1 MGNKTLYYLR
11 FNNYFNRQ
19 LIMKYGTTWYRQVQI
34 GFTPNVQLF
43 NYGDGINTTQIV
55 NTVQWND
62 VDDKAPDY
70 CVVEDDTSLKYSR
83 WFVLEWKYIR
93 AGQYQATLKR
103 DVLAD
108 NYDTIMSSPMLISK
122 GYITPSDSAIF
133 NFEGQAYNK
142 IKTSETLLYDETG
155 CPWLVG
161 YIPRDAFKDQA
172 QEVSTSLV
180 SPFYNLS
187 YATLEAFYQD
197 YPYLKGMTNRTKL
210 KKLLS
215 NVYNIRGTLEVNGSV
230 RVANISF
237 DSEGIVDYNPQ
248 SFGENSLSNYPF
260 NRIQTPGIFVTA
272 VGRTFGTGKILT
284 TQAGTSKKVYNS
296 YLNVIDDLKAAV
308 KTAYSYDPAAL
319 ATLNDLNGKVVRIGA
334 NGSYK
339 YYTINVGSELVKEE
353 VIAAVNVYN
362 ILYQNLADGILNPK
376 NNNDNYVLAMT
387 YDDYSYTLSE
397 FNAQV
402 KVTIPK
408 ASDRNT
414 LKDAP
419 YDMFCI
425 PYGEIEIYRDGVI
438 NITKTN
444 KEAGIAVSTAIAS
457 TLGDAT
463 LYDLQLLPY
472 CPLRNMINSNGDF
485 DYNSEYKGIA
495 DIYITQGSTST
506 TVSKMFFCDTN
517 TFSFNIPLELAVSNY
532 KVENECNMYRLC
544 SPNYNGAFE
553 FNLAKN
559 GGLDYIEVDCT
570 YKPYNP
576 YIKLNPNFKRL
587 YGIDFND
594 ARGLICGG
602 DFSVDRLSSAW
613 ANYQLQNKNY
623 QNIFDREVQSI
634 ELQHTFSRVQDAFN
648 AVGGAITT
656 GFGLGGVAAM
666 GDAKNPIRLGVAGG
680 LTSLAGGVADAF
692 INDAIRNDQLSKT
705 KDLFNYNLQNI
716 QALPYSLAKSSSF
729 NINSKY
735 IPFLEFYTCT
745 EEEKQALL
753 DKIKWQGMTIMR
765 TGYIPDYLDTNSDE
779 TYIEASPIRLL
790 IKEDAHTAQ
799 EIARE
804 LGMGIYV
811 KN

>member
-19 LIMKYGTTWYRQVQI
+19 LIMKYGTTWYRQLQI

-62 VDDKAPDY
+62 ADDKAPDY
-70 CVVEDDTSLKYSR
+70 CVVEDDTSLEYSR

-93 AGQYQATLKR
+93 AGQYQATLRR

-122 GYITPSDSAIF
+122 GYVTPSDSAIF
-133 NFEGQAYNK
+133 NYEGQAYNK
-142 IKTSETLLYDETG
+142 IKTSETLLYDETK

-161 YIPRDAFKDQA
+161 YIPRDAFKEQS
-172 QEVSTSLV
+172 QEVTTSLI

-197 YPYLKGMTNRTKL
+197 YPYLKGSADRVPI
-210 KKLLS
+210 KKLIS
-215 NVYNIRGTLEVNGSV
+215 NIYNLRG
-230 RVANISF
+230 NIADVTAALNIAF
-237 DSEGIVDYNPQ
+237 VKLGPVDYNPQ
-248 SFGENSLSNYPF
+248 SFGENSLSKY
-260 NRIQTPGIFVTA
+260 IWDKTSIGYTA
-272 VGRTFGTGKILT
+272 YNHTFGTAYIT
-284 TQAGTSKKVYNS
+284 SEYGTHNKVYNS
-296 YLNVIDDLKAAV
+296 YINVMDDLENAV

-319 ATLNDLNGKVVRIGA
+319 NTLINLNGNVVRIGSA
-334 NGSYK
+334 GSYK
-339 YYTINVGSELVKEE
+339 YYTISVGSEKAQEE
-353 VIAAVNVYN
+353 VIAPVSVYN
-362 ILYQNLADGILNPK
+362 ILYQNLADGILSPK
-376 NNNDNYVLAMT
+376 NSNDNYVLAMT
-387 YDDYSYTLSE
+387 YDDYSYTLNE
-397 FNAQV
+397 ANVGV

-408 ASDRNT
+408 TADRNN

-425 PYGEIEIYRDGVI
+425 PYGEIPIYRDGVI
-438 NITKTN
+438 AIQKTN
-444 KEAGIAVSTAIAS
+444 KEAGLAAATAIAS

-472 CPLRNMINSNGDF
+472 CPLRNLINSNDEI
-485 DYNSEYKGIA
+485 DYSSESKGII
-495 DIYITQGSTST
+495 DIYITKGSVSES
-506 TVSKMFFCDTN
+506 VSKMFFCDSN
-517 TFSFNIPLELAVSNY
+517 TFSLNIPLSLKVDNY
-532 KVENECNMYRLC
+532 KVENECNSYRLC
-544 SPNYNGAFE
+544 SPNYNGVFE

-587 YGIDFND
+587 YGSDFND

-602 DFSVDRLSSAW
+602 DFSVDRISSAW
-613 ANYQLQNKNY
+613 ANYQLSNKNY

-634 ELQHTFSRVQDAFN
+634 ELQNKYAVVQDIGN
-648 AVGGAITT
+648 AVSGALST
-656 GFGLGGVAAM
+656 GL
-666 GDAKNPIRLGVAGG
+666 
-680 LTSLAGGVADAF
+680 LAGGATSNPLVGVGMGLSSAGAGVADII
-692 INDAIRNDQLSKT
+692 INDKLRKDQLDKT

-735 IPFLEFYTCT
+735 VPFLEFYTCT
-745 EEEKQALL
+745 EEEKQTLL

-765 TGYIPDYLDTNSDE
+765 TGYIPDYLNTNSDE

-799 EIARE
+799 EIAKE
-804 LGMGIYV
+804 LSMGVYI
-811 KN
+811 KTLN

>member
-70 CVVEDDTSLKYSR
+70 CVVEDDMTLEYSR
-83 WFVLEWKYIR
+83 WFVVEWKYIR

-108 NYDTIMSSPMLISK
+108 NYDAIMSSPMLISK
-122 GYITPSDSAIF
+122 GYVTPSDSAIF
-133 NFEGQAYNK
+133 NYEGQAYNK

-172 QEVSTSLV
+172 KEVTTSLV

-197 YPYLKGMTNRTKL
+197 YPYFKGMTNRTKL
-210 KKLLS
+210 KKLIS
-215 NVYNIRGTLEVNGSV
+215 NIYNLRG
-230 RVANISF
+230 NITDVTAVLNIAF
-237 DSEGIVDYNPQ
+237 VKLGPIDYNPQ
-248 SFGENSLSNYPF
+248 SFGENSLSNY
-260 NRIQTPGIFVTA
+260 IWDKTSIGYTA
-272 VGRTFGTGKILT
+272 YNHTFGTASINSEYGI
-284 TQAGTSKKVYNS
+284 SKKVYNS
-296 YLNVIDDLKAAV
+296 YINVIDDLENAV

-319 ATLNDLNGKVVRIGA
+319 NTLINLDDKVVRIGS

-339 YYTINVGSELVKEE
+339 YYTINVGSETVQEE
-353 VIAAVNVYN
+353 VIAPVSVYN
-362 ILYQNLADGILNPK
+362 ILYQNLANGILNPK
-376 NNNDNYVLAMT
+376 NSNNNYVLAMT
-387 YDDYSYTLSE
+387 YDDFSYTLNE
-397 FNAQV
+397 ANVGV
-402 KVTIPK
+402 KVTMPK
-408 ASDRNT
+408 TADRNN

-425 PYGEIEIYRDGVI
+425 PYGEIPIYRDGVI
-438 NITKTN
+438 DIQKTN
-444 KEAGIAVSTAIAS
+444 KEAGLAAATAIAS
-457 TLGDAT
+457 TLGDTT

-472 CPLRNMINSNGDF
+472 CPIRNLINSNDEI
-485 DYNSEYKGIA
+485 DYSSESKGII
-495 DIYITQGSTST
+495 DIYITQGSVSES
-506 TVSKMFFCDTN
+506 VSKMFFCDSN
-517 TFSFNIPLELAVSNY
+517 TFSLNIPLSLKVDNY
-532 KVENECNMYRLC
+532 KVENECNSYRLC
-544 SPNYNGAFE
+544 SPNYNGVFE

-587 YGIDFND
+587 YGSDFND

-602 DFSVDRLSSAW
+602 DFSVDRISSAW
-613 ANYQLQNKNY
+613 ANYQLSNKNY

-634 ELQHTFSRVQDAFN
+634 ELQNKYAVVQDIGN
-648 AVGGAITT
+648 IIGGGLGSGLMTGGISQLPGVGIAVG
-656 GFGLGGVAAM
+656 AAS
-666 GDAKNPIRLGVAGG
+666 AVAGG
-680 LTSLAGGVADAF
+680 VDAY
-692 INDAIRNDQLSKT
+692 INDKLRKDQLDKT

-735 IPFLEFYTCT
+735 VPFLEFYTCT
-745 EEEKQALL
+745 EEEKQTLL

-765 TGYIPDYLDTNSDE
+765 TGYIQDYLDTNSDE

-799 EIARE
+799 EIAKE
-804 LGMGIYV
+804 LSMGVYI
-811 KN
+811 KTLN

>member
-43 NYGDGINTTQIV
+43 NYGDGVYTTQIV

-62 VDDKAPDY
+62 VDNKAPDY
-70 CVVEDDTSLKYSR
+70 CVVEDDTTLEYSR
-83 WFVLEWKYIR
+83 WFVIEWKYIR

-122 GYITPSDSAIF
+122 GYVTPSDSAIF
-133 NFEGQAYNK
+133 NYEGQAYNK
-142 IKTSETLLYDETG
+142 IKTSETLLYDETK

-161 YIPRDAFKDQA
+161 YIPRDAFKDKA
-172 QEVSTSLV
+172 QEVSTSLI
-180 SPFYNLS
+180 SPFYNLN

-197 YPYLKGMTNRTKL
+197 FPYLKGSPNRVPV
-210 KKLLS
+210 KKLIS
-215 NVYNIRGTLEVNGSV
+215 NIYNIRGTLNQQVLT
-230 RVANISF
+230 AAYNIAFNKLGYVS
-237 DSEGIVDYNPQ
+237 YNPQ
-248 SFGENSLSNYPF
+248 SFGENSLSNYGWTK
-260 NRIQTPGIFVTA
+260 IDLGYTA
-272 VGRTFGTGKILT
+272 IEHTFGTATIYDSMNIG
-284 TQAGTSKKVYNS
+284 AKVYPS
-296 YLNVIDDLKAAV
+296 YINVMDNLEAAV

-319 ATLNDLNGKVVRIGA
+319 NTLINLNGMVVRIGS

-339 YYTINVGSELVKEE
+339 YYTINVGSETVQEE
-353 VIAAVNVYN
+353 VIAPVSVYN
-362 ILYQNLADGILNPK
+362 ILYSNLADGVLDPK
-376 NNNDNYVLAMT
+376 NSNNNYVLAMT
-387 YDDYSYTLSE
+387 YDDFSYTLNE
-397 FNAQV
+397 ANVGV

-408 ASDRNT
+408 TADRNN

-425 PYGEIEIYRDGVI
+425 PYGEIPIYRDGVI
-438 NITKTN
+438 AIQKTN
-444 KEAGIAVSTAIAS
+444 KEAGLAAATAIAS

-472 CPLRNMINSNGDF
+472 CPIRNLINSNDEI
-485 DYNSEYKGIA
+485 DYSSESKGII
-495 DIYITQGSTST
+495 DIYITQGSVSES
-506 TVSKMFFCDTN
+506 VSKMFFCDSN
-517 TFSFNIPLELAVSNY
+517 TFSLNIPLSLKVDNY
-532 KVENECNMYRLC
+532 KVENECNSYRLC
-544 SPNYNGAFE
+544 SPNYNGVFE

-587 YGIDFND
+587 YGSDFND

-602 DFSVDRLSSAW
+602 DFSVDRISSAW
-613 ANYQLQNKNY
+613 ANYQLSNKNY

-634 ELQHTFSRVQDAFN
+634 ELQNKYARVQDIGN
-648 AVGGAITT
+648 IIGG
-656 GFGLGGVAAM
+656 GLGSGLTV
-666 GDAKNPIRLGVAGG
+666 GG
-680 LTSLAGGVADAF
+680 LTNPIAGVGVGIASAVAGSVDTY
-692 INDAIRNDQLSKT
+692 INDKLRKDQLDKT

-735 IPFLEFYTCT
+735 VPFLEFYTCT
-745 EEEKQALL
+745 EEEKQTLL

-765 TGYIPDYLDTNSDE
+765 TGYIPDYLNTNSDE

-799 EIARE
+799 EIAKE
-804 LGMGIYV
+804 LSMGVYI
-811 KN
+811 KTLN

>member
-19 LIMKYGTTWYRQVQI
+19 LIMKYGTTWYRQLQI

-43 NYGDGINTTQIV
+43 NYGDGVNTTQIV

-70 CVVEDDTSLKYSR
+70 CVVEDDTSLEYSR
-83 WFVLEWKYIR
+83 WFVVEWKYIR
-93 AGQYQATLKR
+93 AGQYQATLRR

-108 NYDTIMSSPMLISK
+108 NYDAIMSSPMLISK
-122 GYITPSDSAIF
+122 GYVTPSDSAIF

-142 IKTSETLLYDETG
+142 IKTSETLLYDETK

-161 YIPRDAFKDQA
+161 YIPRDAFKDKA
-172 QEVSTSLV
+172 QEVTTSLI
-180 SPFYNLS
+180 SPFYNLG

-197 YPYLKGMTNRTKL
+197 FPYLKGSPNRVPV
-210 KKLLS
+210 KKLIS
-215 NVYNIRGTLEVNGSV
+215 NIYNIRGTLNQQVLT
-230 RVANISF
+230 AAYNIAFNKLGYVS
-237 DSEGIVDYNPQ
+237 YNPQ
-248 SFGENSLSNYPF
+248 SFGENSLSNYGWTK
-260 NRIQTPGIFVTA
+260 IDLGYTA
-272 VGRTFGTGKILT
+272 IEHTFGTATIYDSMDI
-284 TQAGTSKKVYNS
+284 ASKVYPS
-296 YLNVIDDLKAAV
+296 YVDVMDNLEAAV
-308 KTAYSYDPAAL
+308 KTAYSYNPAAL
-319 ATLNDLNGKVVRIGA
+319 NTLINLNGMVVRIGS

-339 YYTINVGSELVKEE
+339 YYTINVGSETVQEE
-353 VIAAVNVYN
+353 VIAPVSVYN
-362 ILYQNLADGILNPK
+362 ILYSNLADGVLDPK
-376 NNNDNYVLAMT
+376 NSNDNYVLAMT
-387 YDDYSYTLSE
+387 YDDFSYTLNE
-397 FNAQV
+397 ANVGV
-402 KVTIPK
+402 KVTMPK
-408 ASDRNT
+408 TADRNN

-425 PYGEIEIYRDGVI
+425 PYGEIPIYRDGVI
-438 NITKTN
+438 AIQKTN
-444 KEAGIAVSTAIAS
+444 KEAGLAAATAIAS

-472 CPLRNMINSNGDF
+472 CPIRNLINSNDEI
-485 DYNSEYKGIA
+485 DYSSESKGII
-495 DIYITQGSTST
+495 DIYITQGSVSES
-506 TVSKMFFCDTN
+506 VSKMFFCDSN
-517 TFSFNIPLELAVSNY
+517 TFSFNIPLSLKVDNY
-532 KVENECNMYRLC
+532 KVENECNSYRLC
-544 SPNYNGAFE
+544 SPNYNGVFE

-587 YGIDFND
+587 YGSDFND

-602 DFSVDRLSSAW
+602 DFSVDRISSAW
-613 ANYQLQNKNY
+613 ANYQLSNKNY

-634 ELQHTFSRVQDAFN
+634 ELQNKYARVQDIGN
-648 AVGGAITT
+648 IIGGSL
-656 GFGLGGVAAM
+656 GSGLTV
-666 GDAKNPIRLGVAGG
+666 GG
-680 LTSLAGGVADAF
+680 LTNPIAGVGVGIASAGAGGVDAY
-692 INDAIRNDQLSKT
+692 INDKLRKDQLDKT

-735 IPFLEFYTCT
+735 VPFLEFYTCT
-745 EEEKQALL
+745 EEEKQTLL

-765 TGYIPDYLDTNSDE
+765 TGYIPDYLNTNSDE

-799 EIARE
+799 EIAKE
-804 LGMGIYV
+804 LSMGVYI
-811 KN
+811 KTLN

>member
-19 LIMKYGTTWYRQVQI
+19 LIMKYGTTWYRQLQI

-70 CVVEDDTSLKYSR
+70 CVVEDDTTLEYSR
-83 WFVLEWKYIR
+83 WFVVEWKYIR

-108 NYDTIMSSPMLISK
+108 NYDAIMSSPMLISK
-122 GYITPSDSAIF
+122 GYVTPSDSAIF
-133 NFEGQAYNK
+133 NYEGQSYNK

-161 YIPRDAFKDQA
+161 YIPRDAFKEKA
-172 QEVSTSLV
+172 QEVTTSLI

-197 YPYLKGMTNRTKL
+197 YPYFKGMTNRTAI
-210 KKLLS
+210 KKNP
-215 NVYNIRGTLEVNGSV
+215 NVIYNIRGSLNVPISQEVV
-230 RVANISF
+230 NIAF
-237 DSEGIVDYNPQ
+237 NKLGLIKYNPQ
-248 SFGENSLSNYPF
+248 SFGEKSLSNYPF
-260 NRIQTPGIFVTA
+260 DNTGYGWLYVA
-272 VGRTFGTGKILT
+272 KNHTFGTGKIVNTENRIAVLT
-284 TQAGTSKKVYNS
+284 YNS
-296 YLNVIDDLKAAV
+296 YINVMDDLEEAV

-319 ATLNDLNGKVVRIGA
+319 NTLINLNGKVVRIGSS
-334 NGSYK
+334 GSYK
-339 YYTINVGSELVKEE
+339 YYTINVGSETVQEE
-353 VIAAVNVYN
+353 VIAPASVYN
-362 ILYQNLADGILNPK
+362 ILYQNLANGILDPK
-376 NNNDNYVLAMT
+376 NSNNNYVLAMT
-387 YDDYSYTLSE
+387 YDDFSYTLNE
-397 FNAQV
+397 ANVGV
-402 KVTIPK
+402 KVTMPK
-408 ASDRNT
+408 TADRNN

-425 PYGEIEIYRDGVI
+425 PYGEIPIYRDGVI
-438 NITKTN
+438 AIQKTN
-444 KEAGIAVSTAIAS
+444 KEAGLAAATAIAS

-472 CPLRNMINSNGDF
+472 CPIRNLINSNDEI
-485 DYNSEYKGIA
+485 DYSSEAKGII
-495 DIYITQGSTST
+495 DIYITQGSVSES
-506 TVSKMFFCDTN
+506 VSKMFFCDSN
-517 TFSFNIPLELAVSNY
+517 TFSLNIPLSLKVDNY
-532 KVENECNMYRLC
+532 KVENECNSYRLC
-544 SPNYNGAFE
+544 SPNYNGVFE

-587 YGIDFND
+587 YGSDFND

-602 DFSVDRLSSAW
+602 NFSVDRISSAW
-613 ANYQLQNKNY
+613 ANYQLSNKNY

-634 ELQHTFSRVQDAFN
+634 ELQNKYARVQDIGN
-648 AVGGAITT
+648 IIGGA
-656 GFGLGGVAAM
+656 GGSGLTV
-666 GDAKNPIRLGVAGG
+666 GG
-680 LTSLAGGVADAF
+680 LTNPIAGVGVGIASAGVGGVDAY
-692 INDAIRNDQLSKT
+692 INDKLRKDQLDKT

-735 IPFLEFYTCT
+735 VPFLEFYTCT
-745 EEEKQALL
+745 EEEKQTLL

-765 TGYIPDYLDTNSDE
+765 TGYIPDYLNTNSDE

-799 EIARE
+799 EIAKE
-804 LGMGIYV
+804 LSMGVYI
-811 KN
+811 KTLN

>member
-1 MGNKTLYYLR
+1 MGNKTLYYIR

-19 LIMKYGTTWYRQVQI
+19 LIMKYGTTWYRQLQI

-43 NYGDGINTTQIV
+43 NYGDGVYTTQIV

-62 VDDKAPDY
+62 VDDNAPDY
-70 CVVEDDTSLKYSR
+70 CVVEDDTTLEYSR
-83 WFVLEWKYIR
+83 WFVIEWKYIR

-122 GYITPSDSAIF
+122 GYVTPSDSAIF
-133 NFEGQAYNK
+133 NFEGQSYNK

-161 YIPRDAFKDQA
+161 YIPRDAFKEKS
-172 QEVSTSLV
+172 QEVTTSLI
-180 SPFYNLS
+180 SPFYNLN

-197 YPYLKGMTNRTKL
+197 FPYLKGSPNRVPV
-210 KKLLS
+210 KKLIS
-215 NVYNIRGTLEVNGSV
+215 NIYNIRGTLNQQVLTT
-230 RVANISF
+230 AYNIAFNKLGYVS
-237 DSEGIVDYNPQ
+237 YNPQ
-248 SFGENSLSNYPF
+248 SFGENSLSNYGWTK
-260 NRIQTPGIFVTA
+260 IDLGYTA
-272 VGRTFGTGKILT
+272 IEHTFGTATIYDSMNIG
-284 TQAGTSKKVYNS
+284 AKVYPS
-296 YLNVIDDLKAAV
+296 YINVMDNLEAAV
-308 KTAYSYDPAAL
+308 KTAYSYNPAAL
-319 ATLNDLNGKVVRIGA
+319 NTLINLNGMVVRIGS

-339 YYTINVGSELVKEE
+339 YYTINVGSETVQEE
-353 VIAAVNVYN
+353 VIAPVSVYN
-362 ILYQNLADGILNPK
+362 ILYSNLADGVLDPK
-376 NNNDNYVLAMT
+376 NSNNNYVLAMT
-387 YDDYSYTLSE
+387 YDDFSYTLNE
-397 FNAQV
+397 ANVGV
-402 KVTIPK
+402 KVTMPK
-408 ASDRNT
+408 TADRNN

-425 PYGEIEIYRDGVI
+425 PYGEIPIYRDGVI
-438 NITKTN
+438 AIHKTN
-444 KEAGIAVSTAIAS
+444 KEAGLAAATAIAS

-472 CPLRNMINSNGDF
+472 CPIRNLINSNDEI
-485 DYNSEYKGIA
+485 DYSSESKGII
-495 DIYITQGSTST
+495 DIYITQGSVSES
-506 TVSKMFFCDTN
+506 VSKMFFCDSN
-517 TFSFNIPLELAVSNY
+517 TFSLNIPLSLKVDNY
-532 KVENECNMYRLC
+532 KVENECNSYRLC
-544 SPNYNGAFE
+544 SPNYNGVFE

-587 YGIDFND
+587 YGSDFND

-602 DFSVDRLSSAW
+602 DFSVDRISSAW
-613 ANYQLQNKNY
+613 ANYQLSNKNY

-634 ELQHTFSRVQDAFN
+634 ELQNKYARVQDIGN
-648 AVGGAITT
+648 IIGG
-656 GFGLGGVAAM
+656 GLGSGLTV
-666 GDAKNPIRLGVAGG
+666 GG
-680 LTSLAGGVADAF
+680 LTNPIAGVGVGIASAVAGSVDTY
-692 INDAIRNDQLSKT
+692 INDKLRKDQLDKT

-735 IPFLEFYTCT
+735 VPFLEFYTCT
-745 EEEKQALL
+745 EEEKQTLL

-765 TGYIPDYLDTNSDE
+765 TGYIPDYLNTNSDE

-799 EIARE
+799 EIAKE
-804 LGMGIYV
+804 LSMGVYI
-811 KN
+811 KTLN

>member
-19 LIMKYGTTWYRQVQI
+19 LIMKYGTTWYRQLQI

-43 NYGDGINTTQIV
+43 NYGDGVYTTQIV

-70 CVVEDDTSLKYSR
+70 CVVEDDTTLEYSR
-83 WFVLEWKYIR
+83 WFVIDWKYIR
-93 AGQYQATLKR
+93 AGQYQATLRR

-108 NYDTIMSSPMLISK
+108 NYDAIMSSPMLISK
-122 GYITPSDSAIF
+122 GYVTPSDSAIF
-133 NFEGQAYNK
+133 NYEGQAYNK

-172 QEVSTSLV
+172 KEVTTSLI
-180 SPFYNLS
+180 SPFYNLN

-197 YPYLKGMTNRTKL
+197 FPYLKGSPNRVPV
-210 KKLLS
+210 KKLIS
-215 NVYNIRGTLEVNGSV
+215 NIYNIRGTLNQQVLT
-230 RVANISF
+230 AAYNIAFNKLGYVS
-237 DSEGIVDYNPQ
+237 YNPQ
-248 SFGENSLSNYPF
+248 SFGENSLSNYGWTK
-260 NRIQTPGIFVTA
+260 IDLGYTA
-272 VGRTFGTGKILT
+272 IEHTFGTATIYDSMNIG
-284 TQAGTSKKVYNS
+284 AKVYPS
-296 YLNVIDDLKAAV
+296 YVDVMDNLEAAV
-308 KTAYSYDPAAL
+308 KTAYSYNPAAL
-319 ATLNDLNGKVVRIGA
+319 NTLINLNGMVVRIGS

-339 YYTINVGSELVKEE
+339 YYTINVGSETVQEE
-353 VIAAVNVYN
+353 VIAPVSVYN
-362 ILYQNLADGILNPK
+362 ILYSNLADGVLEPK
-376 NNNDNYVLAMT
+376 NSNNNYVLAMT
-387 YDDYSYTLSE
+387 YDDFSYTLNE
-397 FNAQV
+397 ANVGV
-402 KVTIPK
+402 KVTMPK
-408 ASDRNT
+408 TADRNN

-425 PYGEIEIYRDGVI
+425 PYGEIPIYRDGVI
-438 NITKTN
+438 AIHKTN
-444 KEAGIAVSTAIAS
+444 KEAGLAAATAIAS

-472 CPLRNMINSNGDF
+472 CPIRNLINSNDEI
-485 DYNSEYKGIA
+485 DYSSESKGII
-495 DIYITQGSTST
+495 DIYITQGSVSES
-506 TVSKMFFCDTN
+506 VSKMFFCDSN
-517 TFSFNIPLELAVSNY
+517 TFSLNIPLSLKVDNY
-532 KVENECNMYRLC
+532 KVENECNSYRLC
-544 SPNYNGAFE
+544 SPNYNGVFE

-587 YGIDFND
+587 YGSDFND

-602 DFSVDRLSSAW
+602 DFSVDRISSAW
-613 ANYQLQNKNY
+613 ANYQLSNKNY
-623 QNIFDREVQSI
+623 QNTFDREVQSI
-634 ELQHTFSRVQDAFN
+634 ELQNKYARVQDIGN
-648 AVGGAITT
+648 IIGG
-656 GFGLGGVAAM
+656 GLGTGLMTGGLSGNV
-666 GDAKNPIRLGVAGG
+666 VAGTVMG
-680 LTSLAGGVADAF
+680 LASVGAGIADTV
-692 INDAIRNDQLSKT
+692 INDKLRKDQLDKT

-735 IPFLEFYTCT
+735 VPFLEFYTCT
-745 EEEKQALL
+745 EEEKQTLL

-765 TGYIPDYLDTNSDE
+765 TGYIPDYLNTNSDE

-799 EIARE
+799 EIAKE
-804 LGMGIYV
+804 LSMGVYI
-811 KN
+811 KTLN

>member
-19 LIMKYGTTWYRQVQI
+19 LIMKYGTTWYRQLQI

-70 CVVEDDTSLKYSR
+70 CIVEDDTSLEYSR
-83 WFVLEWKYIR
+83 WFVIDWKYIR
-93 AGQYQATLKR
+93 AGQYQATLRR

-108 NYDTIMSSPMLISK
+108 NYDAIMSSPMLISK
-122 GYITPSDSAIF
+122 GYVTPSDSAIF
-133 NFEGQAYNK
+133 NYEGQAYNK

-172 QEVSTSLV
+172 KEVTTSLI

-197 YPYLKGMTNRTKL
+197 FPYLKGSQNRVPVKMLISTI
-210 KKLLS
+210 
-215 NVYNIRGTLEVNGSV
+215 YNIRGTLNQQVIT
-230 RVANISF
+230 AAYNIAFNKLGYVS
-237 DSEGIVDYNPQ
+237 YNPQ
-248 SFGENSLSNYPF
+248 SFGENSLSNYGWTK
-260 NRIQTPGIFVTA
+260 IDLGYTA
-272 VGRTFGTGKILT
+272 IEHTFGTATIYDSMDI
-284 TQAGTSKKVYNS
+284 ASKVYPS
-296 YLNVIDDLKAAV
+296 YVGVMNNLEAAV
-308 KTAYSYDPAAL
+308 KTAYSYNPAAL
-319 ATLNDLNGKVVRIGA
+319 NTLINLDGKVVRIGSA
-334 NGSYK
+334 GSYK
-339 YYTINVGSELVKEE
+339 YYTINVGSETVQEE
-353 VIAAVNVYN
+353 VIAPVSVYN
-362 ILYQNLADGILNPK
+362 ILYQNLANGILDPK
-376 NNNDNYVLAMT
+376 NSNDNYVLAMT
-387 YDDYSYTLSE
+387 YDDFSYTLNE
-397 FNAQV
+397 ANVGV
-402 KVTIPK
+402 KVTMPK
-408 ASDRNT
+408 TADRNN

-425 PYGEIEIYRDGVI
+425 PYGEIPIYRDGVI
-438 NITKTN
+438 AIQKTN
-444 KEAGIAVSTAIAS
+444 KEAGLAAATAIAS

-472 CPLRNMINSNGDF
+472 CPIRNLINSNDEI
-485 DYNSEYKGIA
+485 DYSSESKGII
-495 DIYITQGSTST
+495 DIYITQGSVSES
-506 TVSKMFFCDTN
+506 VSKMFFCDSN
-517 TFSFNIPLELAVSNY
+517 TFSLNIPLSLKVDNY
-532 KVENECNMYRLC
+532 KVENECNSYRLC
-544 SPNYNGAFE
+544 SPNYNGVFE

-587 YGIDFND
+587 YGSDFND

-602 DFSVDRLSSAW
+602 DFSVDRISSAW
-613 ANYQLQNKNY
+613 ANYQLSNKNY

-634 ELQHTFSRVQDAFN
+634 ELQNKYARVQDIGNIIGGGLGTGLMTGGLSGN
-648 AVGGAITT
+648 AVAGTVMGLASVGAGI
-656 GFGLGGVAAM
+656 
-666 GDAKNPIRLGVAGG
+666 
-680 LTSLAGGVADAF
+680 ADTV
-692 INDAIRNDQLSKT
+692 INDKLRKDQLDKT

-735 IPFLEFYTCT
+735 VPFLEFYTCT
-745 EEEKQALL
+745 EEEKQTLL

-765 TGYIPDYLDTNSDE
+765 TGYIPDYLNTNSDE

-799 EIARE
+799 EIAKE
-804 LGMGIYV
+804 LSMGVYI
-811 KN
+811 KTLN

>member
-1 MGNKTLYYLR
+1 MAKTLYFLR
-11 FNNYFNRQ
+11 FNNYYNRQ
-19 LIMKYGTTWYRQVQI
+19 LIPKYGTSWYRQLQI
-34 GFTPNVQLF
+34 GFTVGVQLF

-55 NTVQWND
+55 NTVDWND
-62 VDDKAPDY
+62 ADTSAPDY
-70 CVVEDDTSLKYSR
+70 CVVEDDLTLEYSR
-83 WFVLEWKYIR
+83 WYVIDWKYTR
-93 AGQYQATLKR
+93 LGQYQVTLKR

-108 NYDTIMSSPMLISK
+108 NYDAIMQSPMLIQK
-122 GYITPSDSAIF
+122 GYISASDSAIF
-133 NFEGQAYNK
+133 NYEGQDYNK
-142 IKTSETLLYDETG
+142 IKTSENLLYDETKV
-155 CPWLVG
+155 PWIIG
-161 YIPRDAFKDQA
+161 YIPRDAVKDTA
-172 QEVSTSLV
+172 QEVTTSLV

-210 KKLLS
+210 KKLIS
-215 NVYNIRGTLEVNGSV
+215 NIFNIRGTLEVNGSV

-248 SFGENSLSNYPF
+248 SFGEYSLSNYPF

-284 TQAGTSKKVYNS
+284 TQAGTSNKAYNS
-296 YLNVIDDLKAAV
+296 YLNVMNDLDAAV
-308 KTAYSYDPAAL
+308 KTSYGYDPAAL
-319 ATLNDLNGKVVRIGA
+319 NTLINLDGKIVRIGSA
-334 NGSYK
+334 GSYK
-339 YYTINVGSELVKEE
+339 YYTINVGSETVQEE
-353 VIAAVNVYN
+353 VIAPASVYN
-362 ILYQNLADGILNPK
+362 ILYSNLANGILDPK
-376 NNNDNYVLAMT
+376 NSNNNYVLAMT
-387 YDDYSYTLSE
+387 YDDFSYTLNE
-397 FNAQV
+397 ANVGV
-402 KVTIPK
+402 KVTMPK
-408 ASDRNT
+408 TADRNN

-425 PYGEIEIYRDGVI
+425 PYGEIPIYRDGVI
-438 NITKTN
+438 TIQKTN
-444 KEAGIAVSTAIAS
+444 KEAGLAAATAIAS

-472 CPLRNMINSNGDF
+472 CPIRNLINSNDEI
-485 DYNSEYKGIA
+485 DYSSESKGII
-495 DIYITQGSTST
+495 DIYITQGNASES
-506 TVSKMFFCDTN
+506 VSKMFFCDSN
-517 TFSFNIPLELAVSNY
+517 TFSLNIPLSLKVDNY
-532 KVENECNMYRLC
+532 KVENECNSYRLC
-544 SPNYNGAFE
+544 SPNYNGVFE

-587 YGIDFND
+587 YGSDFND

-602 DFSVDRLSSAW
+602 DFSVDRISSAW
-613 ANYQLQNKNY
+613 ANYQLSNKNY

-634 ELQHTFSRVQDAFN
+634 ELQNKYARVQDIGN
-648 AVGGAITT
+648 AVSGALST
-656 GFGLGGVAAM
+656 GL
-666 GDAKNPIRLGVAGG
+666 
-680 LTSLAGGVADAF
+680 LAGGATSNPLVGVGMGLSSAGAGVADIF
-692 INDAIRNDQLSKT
+692 INDKLRKDQLDKT

-735 IPFLEFYTCT
+735 VPFLEFYTCT
-745 EEEKQALL
+745 EEEKQTLL

-765 TGYIPDYLDTNSDE
+765 TGYIPDYLNTNSDE

-799 EIARE
+799 EIAKE
-804 LGMGIYV
+804 LSMGVYI
-811 KN
+811 KTLN

>member
-19 LIMKYGTTWYRQVQI
+19 LIMKYGTTWYRQLQI

-43 NYGDGINTTQIV
+43 NYGDGVNTTQIV

-70 CVVEDDTSLKYSR
+70 CVVEDDTTLEYSR
-83 WFVLEWKYIR
+83 WFVIDWKYIR
-93 AGQYQATLKR
+93 AGQYQATLRR

-122 GYITPSDSAIF
+122 GYVTPSDSAIF

-161 YIPRDAFKDQA
+161 YIPRDAFKEKA
-172 QEVSTSLV
+172 QEVTTSLI

-197 YPYLKGMTNRTKL
+197 FPYLKGSPNRVPV
-210 KKLLS
+210 KKLIS
-215 NVYNIRGTLEVNGSV
+215 NIYNIRGTLNQQVLT
-230 RVANISF
+230 AAYNIAFNKLGYVS
-237 DSEGIVDYNPQ
+237 YNPQ
-248 SFGENSLSNYPF
+248 SFGENSLSNYGWTK
-260 NRIQTPGIFVTA
+260 IDLGYTA
-272 VGRTFGTGKILT
+272 IEHTFGTATIYDSMNIG
-284 TQAGTSKKVYNS
+284 AKVYPS
-296 YLNVIDDLKAAV
+296 YINVMDNLEAAV
-308 KTAYSYDPAAL
+308 KTAYSYNPAAL
-319 ATLNDLNGKVVRIGA
+319 NTLINLNGMVVRIGS

-339 YYTINVGSELVKEE
+339 YYTINVGSETVQEE
-353 VIAAVNVYN
+353 VIAPVSVYN
-362 ILYQNLADGILNPK
+362 ILYSNLADGVLDPK
-376 NNNDNYVLAMT
+376 NSNDNYVLAMT
-387 YDDYSYTLSE
+387 YDDFSYTLNE
-397 FNAQV
+397 ANVGV
-402 KVTIPK
+402 KVTMPK
-408 ASDRNT
+408 TADRNN

-425 PYGEIEIYRDGVI
+425 PYGEIPIYRDGVI
-438 NITKTN
+438 AIQKTN
-444 KEAGIAVSTAIAS
+444 KEAGLAAATAIAS

-472 CPLRNMINSNGDF
+472 CPIRNLINSNDEI
-485 DYNSEYKGIA
+485 DYSSESKGII
-495 DIYITQGSTST
+495 DIYITQGSVSES
-506 TVSKMFFCDTN
+506 VSKMFFCDSN
-517 TFSFNIPLELAVSNY
+517 TFSLNIPLSLKVDNY
-532 KVENECNMYRLC
+532 KVENECNSYRLC
-544 SPNYNGAFE
+544 SPNYNGVFE

-587 YGIDFND
+587 YGSDFND

-602 DFSVDRLSSAW
+602 DFSVDRISSAW
-613 ANYQLQNKNY
+613 ANYQLSNKNY

-634 ELQHTFSRVQDAFN
+634 ELQNKYARVQDIGN
-648 AVGGAITT
+648 IIGGSL
-656 GFGLGGVAAM
+656 GSGLTV
-666 GDAKNPIRLGVAGG
+666 GG
-680 LTSLAGGVADAF
+680 LTNPIAGVGVGLASASAGGVDAY
-692 INDAIRNDQLSKT
+692 INDKLRKDQLDKT

-735 IPFLEFYTCT
+735 VPFLEFYTCT

-765 TGYIPDYLDTNSDE
+765 TGYIPDYLNTNSDE

-799 EIARE
+799 EIAKE
-804 LGMGIYV
+804 LSMGVYI
-811 KN
+811 KTLN

>member
-19 LIMKYGTTWYRQVQI
+19 LIMKYGTTWYRQLQI

-43 NYGDGINTTQIV
+43 NYGDGVYTTQIV

-62 VDDKAPDY
+62 VDDNAPDY
-70 CVVEDDTSLKYSR
+70 CVVEDDTTLEYSR
-83 WFVLEWKYIR
+83 WFVIEWKYIR

-122 GYITPSDSAIF
+122 GYVTPSDSAIF
-133 NFEGQAYNK
+133 NFEGQSYNK

-161 YIPRDAFKDQA
+161 YIPRDAFKEKA
-172 QEVSTSLV
+172 QEVTTSLI

-197 YPYLKGMTNRTKL
+197 YPYFKGMTNRTAI
-210 KKLLS
+210 KKNT
-215 NVYNIRGTLEVNGSV
+215 NVIYNIRGSLNVPISQLVVNIAFNKLGL
-230 RVANISF
+230 IK
-237 DSEGIVDYNPQ
+237 YNPQ

-260 NRIQTPGIFVTA
+260 DNTGYGWLYVA
-272 VGRTFGTGKILT
+272 SNHTFGTGKIVNTENRIAVLT
-284 TQAGTSKKVYNS
+284 YNS
-296 YLNVIDDLKAAV
+296 YINVMDDLENAV

-319 ATLNDLNGKVVRIGA
+319 NTLINLDGKVVRIGSA
-334 NGSYK
+334 GSYK
-339 YYTINVGSELVKEE
+339 YYTINVGSEKVQEE
-353 VIAAVNVYN
+353 VIAPASVYN
-362 ILYQNLADGILNPK
+362 ILYQNLADGILIPK
-376 NNNDNYVLAMT
+376 NSNNNYVLAMT
-387 YDDYSYTLSE
+387 YDDFSYTLNE
-397 FNAQV
+397 ANVGV
-402 KVTIPK
+402 KVTMPK
-408 ASDRNT
+408 TADRNN

-425 PYGEIEIYRDGVI
+425 PYGEIPIYRDGVI
-438 NITKTN
+438 AIQKTN
-444 KEAGIAVSTAIAS
+444 KEAGLAAATAIAS

-472 CPLRNMINSNGDF
+472 CPIRNLINSNDEI
-485 DYNSEYKGIA
+485 DYSSESKGII
-495 DIYITQGSTST
+495 DIYITQGSVSES
-506 TVSKMFFCDTN
+506 VSKMFFCDSN
-517 TFSFNIPLELAVSNY
+517 TFSLNIPLSLKVDNY
-532 KVENECNMYRLC
+532 KVENECNSYRLC
-544 SPNYNGAFE
+544 SPNYNGVFE

-587 YGIDFND
+587 YGSDFND

-602 DFSVDRLSSAW
+602 DFSVDRISSAW
-613 ANYQLQNKNY
+613 ANYQLSNKNY
-623 QNIFDREVQSI
+623 QNIFDREVQSV
-634 ELQHTFSRVQDAFN
+634 ELQNKYAVVQDIGN
-648 AVGGAITT
+648 IIGGSLGSGLMTGGISKMPGVGIAVGALSA
-656 GFGLGGVAAM
+656 GF
-666 GDAKNPIRLGVAGG
+666 
-680 LTSLAGGVADAF
+680 GVADTV
-692 INDAIRNDQLSKT
+692 INDKLRKDQLDKT

-735 IPFLEFYTCT
+735 VPFLEFYTCT
-745 EEEKQALL
+745 EEEKQTLL

-765 TGYIPDYLDTNSDE
+765 TGYIPDYLNTNSDE

-799 EIARE
+799 EIAKE
-804 LGMGIYV
+804 LSMGVYI
-811 KN
+811 KTLN

>member
-19 LIMKYGTTWYRQVQI
+19 LIMKYGTTWYRQLQI

-43 NYGDGINTTQIV
+43 NYGDGVNTTQIV

-70 CVVEDDTSLKYSR
+70 CVVEDDTTLEYSR
-83 WFVLEWKYIR
+83 WFVIDWKYIR
-93 AGQYQATLKR
+93 AGQYQATLRR

-108 NYDTIMSSPMLISK
+108 NYDAIMSSPMLISK
-122 GYITPSDSAIF
+122 GYVTPSDSAIF
-133 NFEGQAYNK
+133 NYEGQAYNK

-161 YIPRDAFKDQA
+161 YIPRDAFKEKA
-172 QEVSTSLV
+172 QEVTTSLI

-197 YPYLKGMTNRTKL
+197 FPYLKGSQNRVPI
-210 KKLLS
+210 KKLIS
-215 NVYNIRGTLEVNGSV
+215 NIYNIRGTLNQQVLT
-230 RVANISF
+230 AAYNIAFNKLGYVS
-237 DSEGIVDYNPQ
+237 YNPQ
-248 SFGENSLSNYPF
+248 SFGENSLSNYGWTK
-260 NRIQTPGIFVTA
+260 IDLGYTA
-272 VGRTFGTGKILT
+272 IEHTFGTATIYDSMNIG
-284 TQAGTSKKVYNS
+284 AKVYPS
-296 YLNVIDDLKAAV
+296 YINVMDNLEAAV
-308 KTAYSYDPAAL
+308 KTAYSYNPAAL
-319 ATLNDLNGKVVRIGA
+319 NTLINLNGMVVRIGS

-339 YYTINVGSELVKEE
+339 YYTINVGSETVQEE
-353 VIAAVNVYN
+353 VIAPVSVYN
-362 ILYQNLADGILNPK
+362 ILYSNLADGVLDPK
-376 NNNDNYVLAMT
+376 NSNDNYVLAMT
-387 YDDYSYTLSE
+387 YDDFSYTLNE
-397 FNAQV
+397 ANVGV
-402 KVTIPK
+402 KVTMPK
-408 ASDRNT
+408 TADRNN

-425 PYGEIEIYRDGVI
+425 PYGEIPIYRDGVI
-438 NITKTN
+438 AIQKTN
-444 KEAGIAVSTAIAS
+444 KEAGLAAATAIAS

-472 CPLRNMINSNGDF
+472 CPIRNLINSNDEI
-485 DYNSEYKGIA
+485 DYSSESKGII
-495 DIYITQGSTST
+495 DIYITQGSVSES
-506 TVSKMFFCDTN
+506 VSKMFFCDSN
-517 TFSFNIPLELAVSNY
+517 TFSLNIPLSLKVDNY
-532 KVENECNMYRLC
+532 KVENECNSYRLC
-544 SPNYNGAFE
+544 SPNYNGVFE

-587 YGIDFND
+587 YGSDFND

-602 DFSVDRLSSAW
+602 DFSVDRISSAW
-613 ANYQLQNKNY
+613 ANYQLSNKNY

-634 ELQHTFSRVQDAFN
+634 ELQNKYARVQDIGN
-648 AVGGAITT
+648 ITGGSLGSGLMTGGISQLPGVGIAVGAASAI
-656 GFGLGGVAAM
+656 
-666 GDAKNPIRLGVAGG
+666 
-680 LTSLAGGVADAF
+680 AGGVDAY
-692 INDAIRNDQLSKT
+692 INDKLRKDQLDKT

-735 IPFLEFYTCT
+735 VPFLEFYTCT
-745 EEEKQALL
+745 EEEKQTLL

-765 TGYIPDYLDTNSDE
+765 TGYIPDYLNTNSDE

-799 EIARE
+799 EIAKE
-804 LGMGIYV
+804 LSMGVYI
-811 KN
+811 KTLN

>member
-19 LIMKYGTTWYRQVQI
+19 LIMKHGTTWYRQLQI

-43 NYGDGINTTQIV
+43 NYGDGVNTTQIV

-70 CVVEDDTSLKYSR
+70 CVVEDDTSLDYSR
-83 WFVLEWKYIR
+83 WFVIDWKYIR
-93 AGQYQATLKR
+93 AGQYQATLRR

-108 NYDTIMSSPMLISK
+108 NYDAIMSSPMLISK
-122 GYITPSDSAIF
+122 GYVTPSDSAIF
-133 NFEGQAYNK
+133 NFEGQSYNK
-142 IKTSETLLYDETG
+142 IKTSETLLYDETK

-161 YIPRDAFKDQA
+161 YIPRDAFKEKA
-172 QEVSTSLV
+172 QEVSTSLI
-180 SPFYNLS
+180 SPFYNLN

-197 YPYLKGMTNRTKL
+197 FPYLKGSPNRVPV
-210 KKLLS
+210 KKLIS
-215 NVYNIRGTLEVNGSV
+215 NIYNIRGTLNQQVLT
-230 RVANISF
+230 AAYNIAFNKLGYVS
-237 DSEGIVDYNPQ
+237 YNPQ
-248 SFGENSLSNYPF
+248 SFGENSLSNYGWTK
-260 NRIQTPGIFVTA
+260 IDLGYTA
-272 VGRTFGTGKILT
+272 IEHTFGTATIYDSMNIG
-284 TQAGTSKKVYNS
+284 AKVYPS
-296 YLNVIDDLKAAV
+296 YINVMDNLEAAV
-308 KTAYSYDPAAL
+308 KTAYSYNPAAL
-319 ATLNDLNGKVVRIGA
+319 NTLINLNGMVVRIGS

-339 YYTINVGSELVKEE
+339 YYTINVGSETVQEE
-353 VIAAVNVYN
+353 VIAPVSVYN
-362 ILYQNLADGILNPK
+362 ILYSNLADGVLDPK
-376 NNNDNYVLAMT
+376 NSNDNYVLAMT
-387 YDDYSYTLSE
+387 YDDFSYTLNE
-397 FNAQV
+397 ANVGV
-402 KVTIPK
+402 KVTMPK
-408 ASDRNT
+408 TADRNN

-425 PYGEIEIYRDGVI
+425 PYGEIPIYRDGVI
-438 NITKTN
+438 AIQKTN
-444 KEAGIAVSTAIAS
+444 KEAGLAAATAIAS

-472 CPLRNMINSNGDF
+472 CPIRNLINSNDEI
-485 DYNSEYKGIA
+485 DYSSESKGII
-495 DIYITQGSTST
+495 DIYITQGSVSES
-506 TVSKMFFCDTN
+506 VSKMFFCDSN
-517 TFSFNIPLELAVSNY
+517 TFSLNIPLSLKVDNY
-532 KVENECNMYRLC
+532 KVENECNSYRLC
-544 SPNYNGAFE
+544 SPNYNGVFE

-587 YGIDFND
+587 YGSDFND

-602 DFSVDRLSSAW
+602 DVSVDRISSAW
-613 ANYQLQNKNY
+613 ANYQLSNKNY

-634 ELQHTFSRVQDAFN
+634 ELQNKYARVQDIGNIIGGGLGTGLMTGGLSGN
-648 AVGGAITT
+648 AVAGTVMGLASVGAGI
-656 GFGLGGVAAM
+656 
-666 GDAKNPIRLGVAGG
+666 
-680 LTSLAGGVADAF
+680 ADTV
-692 INDAIRNDQLSKT
+692 INDKLRKDQLDKT

-735 IPFLEFYTCT
+735 VPFLEFYTCT
-745 EEEKQALL
+745 EEEKQTLL

-765 TGYIPDYLDTNSDE
+765 TGYIPDYLNTNSDE

-799 EIARE
+799 EIAKE
-804 LGMGIYV
+804 LSMGVYI
-811 KN
+811 KTLN

>member
-19 LIMKYGTTWYRQVQI
+19 LIMKYGTTWYRQLQI

-70 CVVEDDTSLKYSR
+70 CIVEDDTTLEYSR
-83 WFVLEWKYIR
+83 WYVIDWKYIR

-108 NYDTIMSSPMLISK
+108 NYDAIMSSPMLISK
-122 GYITPSDSAIF
+122 GYVTPSDSAIF

-172 QEVSTSLV
+172 KEVTTSLI

-187 YATLEAFYQD
+187 YDTLEAFYQD
-197 YPYLKGMTNRTKL
+197 YPYFKGMTNRTKL
-210 KKLLS
+210 KKLIS
-215 NVYNIRGTLEVNGSV
+215 NIYNIRG
-230 RVANISF
+230 NINDVTAALNIAF
-237 DSEGIVDYNPQ
+237 VKLGPIDYNPQ
-248 SFGENSLSNYPF
+248 SFGENSLSNYIWDKTSIGYTAF
-260 NRIQTPGIFVTA
+260 NH
-272 VGRTFGTGKILT
+272 TFGTAYINSEYGI
-284 TQAGTSKKVYNS
+284 SKKVYNS
-296 YLNVIDDLKAAV
+296 YINVMNDLEAAV

-319 ATLNDLNGKVVRIGA
+319 NTLINLDGKVVRIGSA
-334 NGSYK
+334 GSYK
-339 YYTINVGSELVKEE
+339 YYTINVGSETVQEE
-353 VIAAVNVYN
+353 VIAPASVYN
-362 ILYQNLADGILNPK
+362 ILYQNIADGILSPK
-376 NNNDNYVLAMT
+376 NSNNNYVLAMT
-387 YDDYSYTLSE
+387 YDDFSYTLNE
-397 FNAQV
+397 ANVGV
-402 KVTIPK
+402 KVTMPK
-408 ASDRNT
+408 TADRNN

-425 PYGEIEIYRDGVI
+425 PYGEIPIYRDGVI
-438 NITKTN
+438 AIQKTN
-444 KEAGIAVSTAIAS
+444 KEAGLAAATAIAS

-472 CPLRNMINSNGDF
+472 CPIRNLINSNDEI
-485 DYNSEYKGIA
+485 DYSSEAKGII
-495 DIYITQGSTST
+495 DIYITQGSVSES
-506 TVSKMFFCDTN
+506 VSKMFFCDSN
-517 TFSFNIPLELAVSNY
+517 TFSLNIPLSLKVDNY
-532 KVENECNMYRLC
+532 KVENECNSYRLC
-544 SPNYNGAFE
+544 SPNYSGVFE

-587 YGIDFND
+587 YGSDFND

-602 DFSVDRLSSAW
+602 DFSVDRISSAW
-613 ANYQLQNKNY
+613 ANYQLSNKNY

-634 ELQHTFSRVQDAFN
+634 ELQNKYARVQDIGN
-648 AVGGAITT
+648 IIGGSL
-656 GFGLGGVAAM
+656 GSGLTV
-666 GDAKNPIRLGVAGG
+666 GG
-680 LTSLAGGVADAF
+680 LTNPIAGVGVGIASAGAGGVDAY
-692 INDAIRNDQLSKT
+692 INDKLRKDQLDKT

-735 IPFLEFYTCT
+735 VPFLEFYTCT
-745 EEEKQALL
+745 EEEKQTLL

-765 TGYIPDYLDTNSDE
+765 TGYIPDYLNTNSDE

-799 EIARE
+799 EIAKE
-804 LGMGIYV
+804 LSMGVYI
-811 KN
+811 KTLN

>member
-19 LIMKYGTTWYRQVQI
+19 LIMKYGTTWYRQLQI

-43 NYGDGINTTQIV
+43 NYGDGVYTTQIV

-70 CVVEDDTSLKYSR
+70 CVVEDDTTLEYSR
-83 WFVLEWKYIR
+83 WFVIEWKYIR

-122 GYITPSDSAIF
+122 GYVTPSDSAIF
-133 NFEGQAYNK
+133 NFEGQSYNK

-161 YIPRDAFKDQA
+161 YIPRDAFKEKA
-172 QEVSTSLV
+172 QEVSTSLI
-180 SPFYNLS
+180 SPFYNLN

-197 YPYLKGMTNRTKL
+197 FPYLKGSPNRVPV
-210 KKLLS
+210 KKLIS
-215 NVYNIRGTLEVNGSV
+215 NIYNIRGTLNQQVLT
-230 RVANISF
+230 AAYNIAF
-237 DSEGIVDYNPQ
+237 DKLGYVSYNPQ
-248 SFGENSLSNYPF
+248 SFGENSLSNYGWTK
-260 NRIQTPGIFVTA
+260 IDLGYTA
-272 VGRTFGTGKILT
+272 IEHTFGTATIYDSMNIG
-284 TQAGTSKKVYNS
+284 AKVYPS
-296 YLNVIDDLKAAV
+296 YINVMDNLESAV

-319 ATLNDLNGKVVRIGA
+319 NTLINLNGMIVRIGS

-339 YYTINVGSELVKEE
+339 YYTINVGSETVQEE
-353 VIAAVNVYN
+353 VIAPVSVYN
-362 ILYQNLADGILNPK
+362 ILYSNLADGVLDPK
-376 NNNDNYVLAMT
+376 NSNNNYVLAMT
-387 YDDYSYTLSE
+387 YDDFSYTLNE
-397 FNAQV
+397 ANVGV
-402 KVTIPK
+402 KVTMPK
-408 ASDRNT
+408 TADRNN

-425 PYGEIEIYRDGVI
+425 PYGEIPIYRDGVI
-438 NITKTN
+438 AIHKTN
-444 KEAGIAVSTAIAS
+444 KEAGLAAATAIAS

-472 CPLRNMINSNGDF
+472 CPIRNLINSNDEI
-485 DYNSEYKGIA
+485 DYSSESKGII
-495 DIYITQGSTST
+495 DIYITQGSVSES
-506 TVSKMFFCDTN
+506 VSKMFFCDSN
-517 TFSFNIPLELAVSNY
+517 TFSLNIPLSLKVDNY
-532 KVENECNMYRLC
+532 KVENECNSYRLC
-544 SPNYNGAFE
+544 SPNYNGVFE

-587 YGIDFND
+587 YGSDFND

-602 DFSVDRLSSAW
+602 DFSVDRISSAW
-613 ANYQLQNKNY
+613 ANYQLSNKNY

-634 ELQHTFSRVQDAFN
+634 ELQNKYARVQDIGN
-648 AVGGAITT
+648 IVGGAGGAGLMT
-656 GFGLGGVAAM
+656 GGISQSPGVGIAVGA
-666 GDAKNPIRLGVAGG
+666 ISAGF
-680 LTSLAGGVADAF
+680 GVADAV
-692 INDAIRNDQLSKT
+692 INDKLRKDQLDKT

-735 IPFLEFYTCT
+735 VPFLEFYTCT
-745 EEEKQALL
+745 EEEKQTLL

-765 TGYIPDYLDTNSDE
+765 TGYIPDYLDINSDE

-799 EIARE
+799 EIAKE
-804 LGMGIYV
+804 LSMGVYI
-811 KN
+811 KTLN

>member
-19 LIMKYGTTWYRQVQI
+19 LIMKYGTTWYRQLQI

-43 NYGDGINTTQIV
+43 NYGDGVNTTQIV

-70 CVVEDDTSLKYSR
+70 CVVEDDTTLEYSR
-83 WFVLEWKYIR
+83 WFVIDWKYIR

-108 NYDTIMSSPMLISK
+108 NYDAIMSSPMLISK
-122 GYITPSDSAIF
+122 GYVTPSDSAIF
-133 NFEGQAYNK
+133 NYEGQAYNK

-161 YIPRDAFKDQA
+161 YIPRDAFKEKA
-172 QEVSTSLV
+172 QEVTTSLI
-180 SPFYNLS
+180 SPFYNLN

-197 YPYLKGMTNRTKL
+197 FPYLKGSPNRVPV
-210 KKLLS
+210 KKLIS
-215 NVYNIRGTLEVNGSV
+215 NIYNIRGTLNQQVLT
-230 RVANISF
+230 AAYNIAFNKLGYVS
-237 DSEGIVDYNPQ
+237 YNPQ
-248 SFGENSLSNYPF
+248 SFGENSLSNYGWTK
-260 NRIQTPGIFVTA
+260 IDLGYTA
-272 VGRTFGTGKILT
+272 IEHTFGTATIYDSMNIG
-284 TQAGTSKKVYNS
+284 AKVYPS
-296 YLNVIDDLKAAV
+296 YINVMDNLEAAV
-308 KTAYSYDPAAL
+308 KTAYSYNPAAL
-319 ATLNDLNGKVVRIGA
+319 NTLINLNGMVVRIGS

-339 YYTINVGSELVKEE
+339 YYTINVGSETVQEE
-353 VIAAVNVYN
+353 VIAPVSVYN
-362 ILYQNLADGILNPK
+362 ILYSNLADGVLDPK
-376 NNNDNYVLAMT
+376 NSNDNYVLAMT
-387 YDDYSYTLSE
+387 YDDFSYTLNE
-397 FNAQV
+397 ANVGV
-402 KVTIPK
+402 KVTMPK
-408 ASDRNT
+408 TADRNN

-425 PYGEIEIYRDGVI
+425 PYGEIPIYRDGVI
-438 NITKTN
+438 AIQKTN
-444 KEAGIAVSTAIAS
+444 KEAGLAAATAIAS
-457 TLGDAT
+457 TLGDST

-472 CPLRNMINSNGDF
+472 CPIRNLINSNDEI
-485 DYNSEYKGIA
+485 DYSSESKGII
-495 DIYITQGSTST
+495 DIYITQGSVSES
-506 TVSKMFFCDTN
+506 VSKMFFCDSN
-517 TFSFNIPLELAVSNY
+517 TFSLNIPLSLKVDNY
-532 KVENECNMYRLC
+532 KVENECNSYRLC
-544 SPNYNGAFE
+544 SPNYNGVFE

-587 YGIDFND
+587 YGSDFND

-602 DFSVDRLSSAW
+602 DFSVDRISSAW
-613 ANYQLQNKNY
+613 ANYQLSNKNY

-634 ELQHTFSRVQDAFN
+634 ELQNKYARVQDIGN
-648 AVGGAITT
+648 AVSGALST
-656 GFGLGGVAAM
+656 GL
-666 GDAKNPIRLGVAGG
+666 
-680 LTSLAGGVADAF
+680 LAGGATSNPLVGVGMGLASAGAGVADIF
-692 INDAIRNDQLSKT
+692 INDKLRKDQLDKT

-735 IPFLEFYTCT
+735 VPFLEFYTCT
-745 EEEKQALL
+745 EEEKQTLL

-765 TGYIPDYLDTNSDE
+765 TGYIPDYLNTDSDE

-799 EIARE
+799 EIAKE
-804 LGMGIYV
+804 LSMGVYI
-811 KN
+811 KTLN

>member
-19 LIMKYGTTWYRQVQI
+19 LIMKYGTTWYRQLQI

-43 NYGDGINTTQIV
+43 NYGDGVNTTQIV

-70 CVVEDDTSLKYSR
+70 CVVEDDTSLDYSR
-83 WFVLEWKYIR
+83 WFVIDWKYIR
-93 AGQYQATLKR
+93 AGQYQATLRR

-108 NYDTIMSSPMLISK
+108 NYDAIMSSPMLISK
-122 GYITPSDSAIF
+122 GYVTPSDSAIF
-133 NFEGQAYNK
+133 NFEGQSYNK
-142 IKTSETLLYDETG
+142 IKTSETLLYDETK

-161 YIPRDAFKDQA
+161 YIPRDAFKEKA
-172 QEVSTSLV
+172 QEVSTSLI
-180 SPFYNLS
+180 SPFYNLN

-197 YPYLKGMTNRTKL
+197 FPYLKGSPNRVPV
-210 KKLLS
+210 KKLIS
-215 NVYNIRGTLEVNGSV
+215 NIYNIRGTLNQQVLT
-230 RVANISF
+230 AAYNIAFNKLGYVS
-237 DSEGIVDYNPQ
+237 YNPQ
-248 SFGENSLSNYPF
+248 SFGENSLSNYGWTK
-260 NRIQTPGIFVTA
+260 IDLGYTA
-272 VGRTFGTGKILT
+272 IEHTFGTATIYDSMNIG
-284 TQAGTSKKVYNS
+284 AKVYPS
-296 YLNVIDDLKAAV
+296 YINVMDNLEAAV
-308 KTAYSYDPAAL
+308 KTAYSYNPAAL
-319 ATLNDLNGKVVRIGA
+319 NTLINLNGMVVRIGS

-339 YYTINVGSELVKEE
+339 YYTINVGSETVQEE
-353 VIAAVNVYN
+353 VIAPVSVYN
-362 ILYQNLADGILNPK
+362 ILYSNLADGVLDPK
-376 NNNDNYVLAMT
+376 NSNDNYVLAMT
-387 YDDYSYTLSE
+387 YDDFSYTLNE
-397 FNAQV
+397 ANVGV
-402 KVTIPK
+402 KVTMPK
-408 ASDRNT
+408 TADRNN

-425 PYGEIEIYRDGVI
+425 PYGEIPIYRDGVI
-438 NITKTN
+438 AIQKTN
-444 KEAGIAVSTAIAS
+444 KEAGLAAATAIAS

-472 CPLRNMINSNGDF
+472 CPIRNLINSNDEI
-485 DYNSEYKGIA
+485 DYSSESKGII
-495 DIYITQGSTST
+495 DIYITQGSVSES
-506 TVSKMFFCDTN
+506 VSKMFFCDSN
-517 TFSFNIPLELAVSNY
+517 TFSLNIPLSLKVDNY
-532 KVENECNMYRLC
+532 KVENECNSYRLC
-544 SPNYNGAFE
+544 SPNYNGVFE

-587 YGIDFND
+587 YGSDFND

-602 DFSVDRLSSAW
+602 DFSVDRISSAW
-613 ANYQLQNKNY
+613 ANYQLSNKNY

-634 ELQHTFSRVQDAFN
+634 ELQNKYARVQDIGNIIGGGLGTGLMTGGLSGN
-648 AVGGAITT
+648 AVAGTVMGLASVGAGI
-656 GFGLGGVAAM
+656 
-666 GDAKNPIRLGVAGG
+666 
-680 LTSLAGGVADAF
+680 ADTV
-692 INDAIRNDQLSKT
+692 INDKLRKDQLDKT

-735 IPFLEFYTCT
+735 VPFLEFYTCT
-745 EEEKQALL
+745 EEEKQTLL

-765 TGYIPDYLDTNSDE
+765 TGYIPDYLNTNSDE

-799 EIARE
+799 EIAKE
-804 LGMGIYV
+804 LSMGVYI
-811 KN
+811 KTLN

>member
-43 NYGDGINTTQIV
+43 NYGDGVNTTQIV

-70 CVVEDDTSLKYSR
+70 CVVEDDTTLEYSR
-83 WFVLEWKYIR
+83 WFVIDWKYIR
-93 AGQYQATLKR
+93 AGQYQATLRR

-122 GYITPSDSAIF
+122 GYVTPSDSAIF

-172 QEVSTSLV
+172 KEVTTSLV

-197 YPYLKGMTNRTKL
+197 FPYLKGSPNRVPV
-210 KKLLS
+210 KKLIS
-215 NVYNIRGTLEVNGSV
+215 NIYNIRGTLNQQVLT
-230 RVANISF
+230 AAYNIAFNKLGYVS
-237 DSEGIVDYNPQ
+237 YNPQ
-248 SFGENSLSNYPF
+248 SFGENSLSNYGWTK
-260 NRIQTPGIFVTA
+260 IDLGYTA
-272 VGRTFGTGKILT
+272 IEHTFGTATIYDSMNIG
-284 TQAGTSKKVYNS
+284 AKVYPS
-296 YLNVIDDLKAAV
+296 YVDVMDNLEAAV
-308 KTAYSYDPAAL
+308 KTAYSYNPAAL
-319 ATLNDLNGKVVRIGA
+319 NTLINLNGMVVRIGS

-339 YYTINVGSELVKEE
+339 YYTINVGSETVQEE
-353 VIAAVNVYN
+353 VIAPVSVYN
-362 ILYQNLADGILNPK
+362 ILYSNLADGVLDPK
-376 NNNDNYVLAMT
+376 NSNDNYVLAMT
-387 YDDYSYTLSE
+387 YDDFSYTLNE
-397 FNAQV
+397 ANVGV
-402 KVTIPK
+402 KVTMPK
-408 ASDRNT
+408 TADRNN

-425 PYGEIEIYRDGVI
+425 PYGEIPIYRDGVI
-438 NITKTN
+438 AIQKTN
-444 KEAGIAVSTAIAS
+444 KEAGLAAATAIAS
-457 TLGDAT
+457 ALGDAT

-472 CPLRNMINSNGDF
+472 CPIRNLINSNDEI
-485 DYNSEYKGIA
+485 DYSSESKGII
-495 DIYITQGSTST
+495 DIYITQGSVSES
-506 TVSKMFFCDTN
+506 VSKMFFCDSN
-517 TFSFNIPLELAVSNY
+517 TFSLNIPLSLKVDNY
-532 KVENECNMYRLC
+532 KVENECNSYRLC
-544 SPNYNGAFE
+544 SPNYNGVFE

-587 YGIDFND
+587 YGSDFND

-602 DFSVDRLSSAW
+602 DFSVDRISSAW
-613 ANYQLQNKNY
+613 ANYQLSNKNY

-634 ELQHTFSRVQDAFN
+634 ELQNKYARVQDIGN
-648 AVGGAITT
+648 IIGGSL
-656 GFGLGGVAAM
+656 GSGLTV
-666 GDAKNPIRLGVAGG
+666 GG
-680 LTSLAGGVADAF
+680 LTNPIAGIGVGIASVSAGIADTV
-692 INDAIRNDQLSKT
+692 INDKLRKDQLDKT

-735 IPFLEFYTCT
+735 VPFLEFYTCT
-745 EEEKQALL
+745 EEEKQTLL

-765 TGYIPDYLDTNSDE
+765 TGYIPDYLNTNSDE

-799 EIARE
+799 EIAKE
-804 LGMGIYV
+804 LSMGVYI
-811 KN
+811 KTLN

>member
-19 LIMKYGTTWYRQVQI
+19 LIMKYGTTWYRQIQI

-43 NYGDGINTTQIV
+43 NYGDGVNTTQIV

-70 CVVEDDTSLKYSR
+70 CVVEDDTTLEYSR
-83 WFVLEWKYIR
+83 WYVIDWKYIR
-93 AGQYQATLKR
+93 AGQYQATLRR

-108 NYDTIMSSPMLISK
+108 NYDAIMSSPMLISK
-122 GYITPSDSAIF
+122 GYVTPSDSAIF
-133 NFEGQAYNK
+133 NYEGQAYNK

-172 QEVSTSLV
+172 KEVTTSLI
-180 SPFYNLS
+180 SPFYNLN

-197 YPYLKGMTNRTKL
+197 FPYLKGSPNRVPV
-210 KKLLS
+210 KKLIS
-215 NVYNIRGTLEVNGSV
+215 NIYNIRGTLNQQVLT
-230 RVANISF
+230 AAYNIAFNKLGYVS
-237 DSEGIVDYNPQ
+237 YNPQ
-248 SFGENSLSNYPF
+248 SFGENSLSNYGWTK
-260 NRIQTPGIFVTA
+260 IDLGYTA
-272 VGRTFGTGKILT
+272 IEHTFGTATIYDSMNIG
-284 TQAGTSKKVYNS
+284 AKVYPS
-296 YLNVIDDLKAAV
+296 YINVMNDLETAV
-308 KTAYSYDPAAL
+308 KTAYSYNPAAL
-319 ATLNDLNGKVVRIGA
+319 NTLINLNGKVVRIGS

-339 YYTINVGSELVKEE
+339 YYTINVGSETVQEE
-353 VIAAVNVYN
+353 VIAPVSVYN
-362 ILYQNLADGILNPK
+362 ILYSNLADGVLDPK
-376 NNNDNYVLAMT
+376 NSNDNYVLAMT
-387 YDDYSYTLSE
+387 YDDFSYTLNE
-397 FNAQV
+397 ANVGV
-402 KVTIPK
+402 KVTMPK
-408 ASDRNT
+408 TADRNN

-425 PYGEIEIYRDGVI
+425 PYGEIPIYRDGVI
-438 NITKTN
+438 AIQKTN
-444 KEAGIAVSTAIAS
+444 KEAGLAAATAIAS

-472 CPLRNMINSNGDF
+472 CPIRNLINSNDEI
-485 DYNSEYKGIA
+485 DYSSEPKGII
-495 DIYITQGSTST
+495 DIYITQGSVSES
-506 TVSKMFFCDTN
+506 VSKMFFCDSN
-517 TFSFNIPLELAVSNY
+517 TFSFNIPLSLKVDNY
-532 KVENECNMYRLC
+532 KVENECNSYRLC
-544 SPNYNGAFE
+544 SPNYNGVFE

-587 YGIDFND
+587 YGSDFND

-602 DFSVDRLSSAW
+602 DFSVDRISSAW
-613 ANYQLQNKNY
+613 ANYQLSNKNY

-634 ELQHTFSRVQDAFN
+634 ELQNKYAVVQDIGN
-648 AVGGAITT
+648 IIGGSL
-656 GFGLGGVAAM
+656 GSGLTV
-666 GDAKNPIRLGVAGG
+666 GG
-680 LTSLAGGVADAF
+680 LTNPIAGVGVGIASAGAGGVDAY
-692 INDAIRNDQLSKT
+692 INDKLRKDQLDKT

-735 IPFLEFYTCT
+735 VPFLEFYTCT
-745 EEEKQALL
+745 EEEKQTLL

-765 TGYIPDYLDTNSDE
+765 TGYIPDYLNTNSDE

-799 EIARE
+799 EIAKE
-804 LGMGIYV
+804 LSMGVYI
-811 KN
+811 KTLN

>member
-19 LIMKYGTTWYRQVQI
+19 LIMKYGTTWYRQLQI

-43 NYGDGINTTQIV
+43 NYGDGVYTTQIV

-70 CVVEDDTSLKYSR
+70 CVVEDDTTLEYSR
-83 WFVLEWKYIR
+83 WFVIEWKYIR

-108 NYDTIMSSPMLISK
+108 NYDAIMSSPMLISK
-122 GYITPSDSAIF
+122 GYVTPSDSAIF
-133 NFEGQAYNK
+133 NYEGQAYNK

-172 QEVSTSLV
+172 KEVTTSLI
-180 SPFYNLS
+180 SPFYNLN

-197 YPYLKGMTNRTKL
+197 FPYLKGSPNRVPV
-210 KKLLS
+210 KKLIS
-215 NVYNIRGTLEVNGSV
+215 NIYNIRGTLNQQVLT
-230 RVANISF
+230 AAYNIAFNKLGYVS
-237 DSEGIVDYNPQ
+237 YNPQ
-248 SFGENSLSNYPF
+248 SFGENSLSNYGWTK
-260 NRIQTPGIFVTA
+260 IDLGYTA
-272 VGRTFGTGKILT
+272 IEHTFGTATIYDSMNIG
-284 TQAGTSKKVYNS
+284 AKVYPS
-296 YLNVIDDLKAAV
+296 YVDVMDNLEAAV
-308 KTAYSYDPAAL
+308 KTAYSYNPAAL
-319 ATLNDLNGKVVRIGA
+319 NTLINLNGMVVRIGS

-339 YYTINVGSELVKEE
+339 YYTINVGSETVQEE
-353 VIAAVNVYN
+353 VIAPVSVYN
-362 ILYQNLADGILNPK
+362 ILYSNLADGVLEPK
-376 NNNDNYVLAMT
+376 NSNDNYVLAMT
-387 YDDYSYTLSE
+387 YDDFSYTLNE
-397 FNAQV
+397 ANVGV
-402 KVTIPK
+402 KVTMPK
-408 ASDRNT
+408 TADRNN

-425 PYGEIEIYRDGVI
+425 PYGEIPIYRDGVI
-438 NITKTN
+438 AIHKTN
-444 KEAGIAVSTAIAS
+444 KEAGLAAATAIAS

-472 CPLRNMINSNGDF
+472 CPIRNLINSNDEI
-485 DYNSEYKGIA
+485 DYSSESKGII
-495 DIYITQGSTST
+495 DIYITQGSVSES
-506 TVSKMFFCDTN
+506 VSKMFFCDSN
-517 TFSFNIPLELAVSNY
+517 TFSLNIPLSLKVDNY
-532 KVENECNMYRLC
+532 KVENECNSYRLC
-544 SPNYNGAFE
+544 SPNYNGVFE

-587 YGIDFND
+587 YGSDFND

-602 DFSVDRLSSAW
+602 DFSVDRISSAW
-613 ANYQLQNKNY
+613 ANYQLSNKNY
-623 QNIFDREVQSI
+623 QNTFDREVQSI
-634 ELQHTFSRVQDAFN
+634 ELQNKYARVQDIGN
-648 AVGGAITT
+648 IIGG
-656 GFGLGGVAAM
+656 GLGTGLMTGGLSGNV
-666 GDAKNPIRLGVAGG
+666 VAGTVMG
-680 LTSLAGGVADAF
+680 LASVGAGIADTV
-692 INDAIRNDQLSKT
+692 INDKLRKDQLDKT

-735 IPFLEFYTCT
+735 VPFLEFYTCT
-745 EEEKQALL
+745 EEEKQTLL

-765 TGYIPDYLDTNSDE
+765 TGYIPDYLNTNSDE

-799 EIARE
+799 EIAKE
-804 LGMGIYV
+804 LSMGVYI
-811 KN
+811 KTLN

>member
-19 LIMKYGTTWYRQVQI
+19 LIMKYGTTWYRQLQI

-43 NYGDGINTTQIV
+43 NYGDGVNTTQIV

-70 CVVEDDTSLKYSR
+70 CVVEDDTTLEYSR
-83 WFVLEWKYIR
+83 WFVIDWKYIR
-93 AGQYQATLKR
+93 AGQYQATLRR

-108 NYDTIMSSPMLISK
+108 NYDAIMSSPMLISK
-122 GYITPSDSAIF
+122 GYVTPSDSAIF
-133 NFEGQAYNK
+133 NYEGQSYNK

-161 YIPRDAFKDQA
+161 YIPRDAFKEKA
-172 QEVSTSLV
+172 QEVTTSLI
-180 SPFYNLS
+180 SPFYGLN

-197 YPYLKGMTNRTKL
+197 FPYLKGSPNRVPV
-210 KKLLS
+210 KKLIS
-215 NVYNIRGTLEVNGSV
+215 TIYNIRGTLNQQVIT
-230 RVANISF
+230 AAYNIAFNKLGYVS
-237 DSEGIVDYNPQ
+237 YNPQ
-248 SFGENSLSNYPF
+248 SFGENSLSNYGWTK
-260 NRIQTPGIFVTA
+260 IDLGYTA
-272 VGRTFGTGKILT
+272 IEHTFGTATIYDSMNIG
-284 TQAGTSKKVYNS
+284 AKVYPS
-296 YLNVIDDLKAAV
+296 YVDVMDNLEAAV
-308 KTAYSYDPAAL
+308 KTAYSYNPAAL
-319 ATLNDLNGKVVRIGA
+319 NTLINLNGMVVRIGS

-339 YYTINVGSELVKEE
+339 YYTINVGSETVQEE
-353 VIAAVNVYN
+353 VIAPVSVYN
-362 ILYQNLADGILNPK
+362 ILYSNLADGVLDPK
-376 NNNDNYVLAMT
+376 NSNDNYVLAMT
-387 YDDYSYTLSE
+387 YDDFSYTLNE
-397 FNAQV
+397 ANVGV
-402 KVTIPK
+402 KVTMPK
-408 ASDRNT
+408 TADRNN

-425 PYGEIEIYRDGVI
+425 PYGEIPIYRDGVI
-438 NITKTN
+438 AIQKTN
-444 KEAGIAVSTAIAS
+444 KEAGLAAATAIAS
-457 TLGDAT
+457 TLGDST

-472 CPLRNMINSNGDF
+472 CPIRNLINSNDEI
-485 DYNSEYKGIA
+485 DYSSESKGII
-495 DIYITQGSTST
+495 DIYITQGSVSES
-506 TVSKMFFCDTN
+506 VSKMFFCDSN
-517 TFSFNIPLELAVSNY
+517 TFSLNIPLSLKVDNY
-532 KVENECNMYRLC
+532 KVENECNSYRLC
-544 SPNYNGAFE
+544 SPNYNGVFE

-587 YGIDFND
+587 YGSDFND

-602 DFSVDRLSSAW
+602 DFSVDRISSAW
-613 ANYQLQNKNY
+613 ANYQLSNKNY

-634 ELQHTFSRVQDAFN
+634 ELQNKYARVQDIGN
-648 AVGGAITT
+648 IIGGSL
-656 GFGLGGVAAM
+656 GSGLTV
-666 GDAKNPIRLGVAGG
+666 GG
-680 LTSLAGGVADAF
+680 LTNPIAGVGVGLASAGAGGVDAY
-692 INDAIRNDQLSKT
+692 INDKLRKDQLDKT

-735 IPFLEFYTCT
+735 VPFLEFYTCT
-745 EEEKQALL
+745 EEEKQTLL

-765 TGYIPDYLDTNSDE
+765 TGYIPDYLNTNSDE

-799 EIARE
+799 EIAKE
-804 LGMGIYV
+804 LSMGVYI
-811 KN
+811 KTLN

>member
-19 LIMKYGTTWYRQVQI
+19 LIMKYGTTWYRQLQI

-43 NYGDGINTTQIV
+43 NYGDGVNTTQIV

-70 CVVEDDTSLKYSR
+70 CVVEDDTTLEYSR
-83 WFVLEWKYIR
+83 WFVIDWKYIR
-93 AGQYQATLKR
+93 AGQYQATLRR

-122 GYITPSDSAIF
+122 GYVTPSDSAIF

-161 YIPRDAFKDQA
+161 YIPRDAFKEKA
-172 QEVSTSLV
+172 QEVTTSLI

-197 YPYLKGMTNRTKL
+197 FPYLKGSPNRVPV
-210 KKLLS
+210 KKLIS
-215 NVYNIRGTLEVNGSV
+215 NIYNIRGTLNQQVLT
-230 RVANISF
+230 AAYNIAFNKLGYVS
-237 DSEGIVDYNPQ
+237 YNPQ
-248 SFGENSLSNYPF
+248 SFGENSLSNYGWTK
-260 NRIQTPGIFVTA
+260 IDLGYTA
-272 VGRTFGTGKILT
+272 IEHTFGTATIYDSMNIG
-284 TQAGTSKKVYNS
+284 AKVYPS
-296 YLNVIDDLKAAV
+296 YINVMDNLENAV
-308 KTAYSYDPAAL
+308 RTAYSYNPAAL
-319 ATLNDLNGKVVRIGA
+319 NTLINLNGMVVRIGS

-339 YYTINVGSELVKEE
+339 YYTINVGSETVQEE
-353 VIAAVNVYN
+353 VIAPVSVYN
-362 ILYQNLADGILNPK
+362 ILYSNLADGVLDPK
-376 NNNDNYVLAMT
+376 NSNDNYVLAMT
-387 YDDYSYTLSE
+387 YDDFSYTLNE
-397 FNAQV
+397 ANVGV
-402 KVTIPK
+402 KVTMPK
-408 ASDRNT
+408 TADRNN

-425 PYGEIEIYRDGVI
+425 PYGEIPIYRDGVI
-438 NITKTN
+438 AIQKTN
-444 KEAGIAVSTAIAS
+444 KEAGLAAATAIAS

-472 CPLRNMINSNGDF
+472 CPIRNLINSNDEI
-485 DYNSEYKGIA
+485 DYSSESKGII
-495 DIYITQGSTST
+495 DIYITQGSVSES
-506 TVSKMFFCDTN
+506 VSKMFFCDSN
-517 TFSFNIPLELAVSNY
+517 TFSLNIPLSLKVDNY
-532 KVENECNMYRLC
+532 KVENECNSYRLC
-544 SPNYNGAFE
+544 SPNYNGVFE

-587 YGIDFND
+587 YGSDFND

-602 DFSVDRLSSAW
+602 DFSVDRISSAW
-613 ANYQLQNKNY
+613 ANYQLSNKNY

-634 ELQHTFSRVQDAFN
+634 ELQNKYARVQDIGN
-648 AVGGAITT
+648 IIGGSL
-656 GFGLGGVAAM
+656 GSGLTV
-666 GDAKNPIRLGVAGG
+666 GG
-680 LTSLAGGVADAF
+680 LTNPIAGVGVGLASASAGGVDAY
-692 INDAIRNDQLSKT
+692 INDKLRKDQLDKT

-735 IPFLEFYTCT
+735 VPFLEFYTCT

-765 TGYIPDYLDTNSDE
+765 TGYIPDYLNTNSDE

-799 EIARE
+799 EIAKE
-804 LGMGIYV
+804 LSMGVYI
-811 KN
+811 KTLN

>member
-19 LIMKYGTTWYRQVQI
+19 LIMKYGTTWYRQLQI

-70 CVVEDDTSLKYSR
+70 CVVEDDTSLEYSR
-83 WFVLEWKYIR
+83 WFVVEWKYIR

-108 NYDTIMSSPMLISK
+108 NYDAIMSSPMLISK
-122 GYITPSDSAIF
+122 GYVTPSDSAIF
-133 NFEGQAYNK
+133 NYEGQAYNK

-161 YIPRDAFKDQA
+161 YIPRDAFKDKA
-172 QEVSTSLV
+172 QEVTTSLI

-210 KKLLS
+210 KKLIS
-215 NVYNIRGTLEVNGSV
+215 NIYNIRG
-230 RVANISF
+230 NITDVTAALNIAF
-237 DSEGIVDYNPQ
+237 VKLGPVDYNPQ
-248 SFGENSLSNYPF
+248 SFGENSLSNY
-260 NRIQTPGIFVTA
+260 IWDKTSIGYTA
-272 VGRTFGTGKILT
+272 YNHTFGTAYINSEYGI
-284 TQAGTSKKVYNS
+284 SKKVYNS
-296 YLNVIDDLKAAV
+296 YINVMDNLEAAV

-319 ATLNDLNGKVVRIGA
+319 NTLINLDGKVLRIGSA
-334 NGSYK
+334 GSYK
-339 YYTINVGSELVKEE
+339 YYTINVGSETVQEE
-353 VIAAVNVYN
+353 VIAPVSVYN
-362 ILYQNLADGILNPK
+362 ILYQNLANGILNPK
-376 NNNDNYVLAMT
+376 NSNNNYVLAMT
-387 YDDYSYTLSE
+387 YDDFSYTLNE
-397 FNAQV
+397 ANVGV

-408 ASDRNT
+408 TADRNN

-425 PYGEIEIYRDGVI
+425 PYGEIPIYRDGVI
-438 NITKTN
+438 AIQKTN
-444 KEAGIAVSTAIAS
+444 KEAGLAAATAIAS

-472 CPLRNMINSNGDF
+472 CPIRNLINSNDEI
-485 DYNSEYKGIA
+485 DYSSESKGII
-495 DIYITQGSTST
+495 DIYITQGSVSES
-506 TVSKMFFCDTN
+506 VSKMFFCDSN
-517 TFSFNIPLELAVSNY
+517 TFSLNIPLSLKVDNY
-532 KVENECNMYRLC
+532 KVENECNSYRLC
-544 SPNYNGAFE
+544 SPNYNGVFE

-587 YGIDFND
+587 YGSDFND

-602 DFSVDRLSSAW
+602 DFSVDRISSAW
-613 ANYQLQNKNY
+613 ANYQLSNKNY

-634 ELQHTFSRVQDAFN
+634 ELQNKYARVQDIGN
-648 AVGGAITT
+648 IIGGSLGSGLMTGGISQLPGVGIAVGAASAI
-656 GFGLGGVAAM
+656 
-666 GDAKNPIRLGVAGG
+666 
-680 LTSLAGGVADAF
+680 AGGVDAY
-692 INDAIRNDQLSKT
+692 INDKLRKDQLDKT

-735 IPFLEFYTCT
+735 VPFLEFYTCT
-745 EEEKQALL
+745 EEEKQTLL

-765 TGYIPDYLDTNSDE
+765 TGYIPDYLNTNSDE

-799 EIARE
+799 EIAKE
-804 LGMGIYV
+804 LSMGVYI
-811 KN
+811 KTLN

>member
-19 LIMKYGTTWYRQVQI
+19 LIMKYGTTWYRQLQI

-43 NYGDGINTTQIV
+43 NYGDGVNTTQIV

-70 CVVEDDTSLKYSR
+70 CVVEDDTSLEYSR
-83 WFVLEWKYIR
+83 WFVIDWKYIR
-93 AGQYQATLKR
+93 AGQYQATLRR

-122 GYITPSDSAIF
+122 GYVTPSDSAIF
-133 NFEGQAYNK
+133 NYEGQAYNK
-142 IKTSETLLYDETG
+142 IKTSETLLYDETK

-161 YIPRDAFKDQA
+161 YIPRDAFKDKA
-172 QEVSTSLV
+172 QEVTTSLI

-197 YPYLKGMTNRTKL
+197 YPYFKGMTNRTAI
-210 KKLLS
+210 KKNT
-215 NVYNIRGTLEVNGSV
+215 NVIYNIRGSLNVPISQEVV
-230 RVANISF
+230 NIAF
-237 DSEGIVDYNPQ
+237 NKLGLIKYNPQ
-248 SFGENSLSNYPF
+248 SFGEKSLSNYPF
-260 NRIQTPGIFVTA
+260 DNTGYGWLYVA
-272 VGRTFGTGKILT
+272 KNHTFGTGKIVNTENRIAVL
-284 TQAGTSKKVYNS
+284 AYNS
-296 YLNVIDDLKAAV
+296 YINVMNDLEAAV

-319 ATLNDLNGKVVRIGA
+319 NTLINLNGKVVRIGSA
-334 NGSYK
+334 GSYK
-339 YYTINVGSELVKEE
+339 YYTISVGSETVQEE
-353 VIAAVNVYN
+353 VIAPASVYN
-362 ILYQNLADGILNPK
+362 ILYQNLNEGILIPK
-376 NNNDNYVLAMT
+376 NSNDNYVLAMT
-387 YDDYSYTLSE
+387 YDDFSYTINE
-397 FNAQV
+397 ANVGV

-408 ASDRNT
+408 TADRNN

-425 PYGEIEIYRDGVI
+425 PYGEIPIYRDGVI
-438 NITKTN
+438 AIQKTN
-444 KEAGIAVSTAIAS
+444 KEAGLAAATAIAS

-472 CPLRNMINSNGDF
+472 CPLRNLINSNDEI
-485 DYNSEYKGIA
+485 DYSSESKGII
-495 DIYITQGSTST
+495 DIYITQGSVSES
-506 TVSKMFFCDTN
+506 VSKMFFCDSN
-517 TFSFNIPLELAVSNY
+517 TFSLNIPLSLKVDNY
-532 KVENECNMYRLC
+532 KVENECNSYRLC
-544 SPNYNGAFE
+544 SPNYNGVFE

-587 YGIDFND
+587 YGSDFND

-602 DFSVDRLSSAW
+602 DFSVDRISSAW
-613 ANYQLQNKNY
+613 ANYQLSNKNY

-634 ELQHTFSRVQDAFN
+634 ELQNKYAVVQDIGNIIGGAGGAGLMTGGISKSPGVGL
-648 AVGGAITT
+648 AVGALSA
-656 GFGLGGVAAM
+656 GF
-666 GDAKNPIRLGVAGG
+666 
-680 LTSLAGGVADAF
+680 GVADAY
-692 INDAIRNDQLSKT
+692 INDKLRKDQLDKT

-735 IPFLEFYTCT
+735 VPFLEFYTCT
-745 EEEKQALL
+745 EEEKQTLL

-765 TGYIPDYLDTNSDE
+765 TGYIPDYLNTNSDE

-799 EIARE
+799 EIAKE
-804 LGMGIYV
+804 LSMGVYI
-811 KN
+811 KTLN

>member
-43 NYGDGINTTQIV
+43 NYGDGVNTTQIV

-62 VDDKAPDY
+62 ADDKAPDY
-70 CVVEDDTSLKYSR
+70 CVVEDDTTLEYSR
-83 WFVLEWKYIR
+83 WFVIDWKYIR

-108 NYDTIMSSPMLISK
+108 NYDAIMSSPMLISK
-122 GYITPSDSAIF
+122 GYVTPSDSAIF

-161 YIPRDAFKDQA
+161 YIPRDAFKEKA
-172 QEVSTSLV
+172 QEVTTSLI

-197 YPYLKGMTNRTKL
+197 YPYFKGMTNRTKL
-210 KKLLS
+210 KKLIS
-215 NVYNIRGTLEVNGSV
+215 NIYNIRG
-230 RVANISF
+230 NIADVTAALNIAF
-237 DSEGIVDYNPQ
+237 VKLGPIDYNPQ
-248 SFGENSLSNYPF
+248 SFGENSLSNY
-260 NRIQTPGIFVTA
+260 IWDKTSIGYTA
-272 VGRTFGTGKILT
+272 YNHTFGTAYIT
-284 TQAGTSKKVYNS
+284 SEYGTPNKVYNS
-296 YLNVIDDLKAAV
+296 YINVMDDLENAV

-319 ATLNDLNGKVVRIGA
+319 NTLINLNGKVVRIGSA
-334 NGSYK
+334 GSYK
-339 YYTINVGSELVKEE
+339 YYTISVGSEKVQEE
-353 VIAAVNVYN
+353 VIAPVSVYN

-376 NNNDNYVLAMT
+376 NSNNNYVLAMT
-387 YDDYSYTLSE
+387 YDDFSYTLNE
-397 FNAQV
+397 ANVGV
-402 KVTIPK
+402 KVTMPK
-408 ASDRNT
+408 TADRNN

-425 PYGEIEIYRDGVI
+425 PYGEIPIYRDGVI
-438 NITKTN
+438 AIQKTN
-444 KEAGIAVSTAIAS
+444 KEAGLAAATAIAS

-472 CPLRNMINSNGDF
+472 CPIRNLINSNDEI
-485 DYNSEYKGIA
+485 DYSSESKGII
-495 DIYITQGSTST
+495 DIYITQGSVSES
-506 TVSKMFFCDTN
+506 VSKMFFCDSN
-517 TFSFNIPLELAVSNY
+517 TFSLNIPLSLKVDNY
-532 KVENECNMYRLC
+532 KVENECNSYRLC
-544 SPNYNGAFE
+544 SPNYNGVFE

-587 YGIDFND
+587 YGSDFND

-602 DFSVDRLSSAW
+602 DFSVDRISSAW
-613 ANYQLQNKNY
+613 ANYQLSNKNY

-634 ELQHTFSRVQDAFN
+634 ELQNKYARVQDIGNIIGGAGGAGLMTGGISKMPGVGL
-648 AVGGAITT
+648 AVGALSA
-656 GFGLGGVAAM
+656 GF
-666 GDAKNPIRLGVAGG
+666 
-680 LTSLAGGVADAF
+680 GVADAV
-692 INDAIRNDQLSKT
+692 INDKLRKDQLDKT

-735 IPFLEFYTCT
+735 VPFLEFYTCT
-745 EEEKQALL
+745 EEEKQTLL

-765 TGYIPDYLDTNSDE
+765 TGYIPDYLNTNSDE

-799 EIARE
+799 EIAKE
-804 LGMGIYV
+804 LSMGVYI
-811 KN
+811 KTLN

>member
-19 LIMKYGTTWYRQVQI
+19 LIMKYGTTWYRQLQI

-43 NYGDGINTTQIV
+43 NYGDGVNTTQIV

-70 CVVEDDTSLKYSR
+70 CVVEDDTTLEYSR
-83 WFVLEWKYIR
+83 WFVIEWKYIR
-93 AGQYQATLKR
+93 AGQYQATLRR

-122 GYITPSDSAIF
+122 GYVTPSDSAIF

-172 QEVSTSLV
+172 KEVTTSLI
-180 SPFYNLS
+180 SPFYNLN

-197 YPYLKGMTNRTKL
+197 FPYLKGSPNRVPV
-210 KKLLS
+210 KKLIS
-215 NVYNIRGTLEVNGSV
+215 NIYNIRGTLNQQVLT
-230 RVANISF
+230 AAYNIAFNKLGYVS
-237 DSEGIVDYNPQ
+237 YNPQ
-248 SFGENSLSNYPF
+248 SFGENSLSNYGWTK
-260 NRIQTPGIFVTA
+260 IDLGYTA
-272 VGRTFGTGKILT
+272 IEHTFGTATIYDSMDI
-284 TQAGTSKKVYNS
+284 ASKVYPS
-296 YLNVIDDLKAAV
+296 YVDVMDNLEAAV
-308 KTAYSYDPAAL
+308 KTAYSYNPAAL
-319 ATLNDLNGKVVRIGA
+319 NTLINLNGMVVRIGS

-339 YYTINVGSELVKEE
+339 YYTINVGSETVQEE
-353 VIAAVNVYN
+353 VIAPVSVYN
-362 ILYQNLADGILNPK
+362 ILYSNLADGVLDPK
-376 NNNDNYVLAMT
+376 NSNNNYVLAMT
-387 YDDYSYTLSE
+387 YDDFSYTLNE
-397 FNAQV
+397 ANVGV
-402 KVTIPK
+402 KVTMPK
-408 ASDRNT
+408 TADRNN

-425 PYGEIEIYRDGVI
+425 PYGEIPIYRDGVI
-438 NITKTN
+438 AIHKTN
-444 KEAGIAVSTAIAS
+444 KEAGLAAATAIAS

-472 CPLRNMINSNGDF
+472 CPIRNLINSNDEI
-485 DYNSEYKGIA
+485 DYSSESKGII
-495 DIYITQGSTST
+495 DIYITQGSVSES
-506 TVSKMFFCDTN
+506 VSKMFFCDSN
-517 TFSFNIPLELAVSNY
+517 TFSLNIPLSLKVDNY
-532 KVENECNMYRLC
+532 KVENECNSYRLC
-544 SPNYNGAFE
+544 SPNYNGVFE

-587 YGIDFND
+587 YGSDFND

-602 DFSVDRLSSAW
+602 DFSVDRISSAW
-613 ANYQLQNKNY
+613 ANYQLSNKNY

-634 ELQHTFSRVQDAFN
+634 ELQNKYARVQDIGN
-648 AVGGAITT
+648 IIGGSL
-656 GFGLGGVAAM
+656 GSGLTV
-666 GDAKNPIRLGVAGG
+666 GG
-680 LTSLAGGVADAF
+680 LTNPIAGVGVGIASAGAGGVDAY
-692 INDAIRNDQLSKT
+692 INDKLRKDQLDKT

-735 IPFLEFYTCT
+735 VPFLEFYTCT
-745 EEEKQALL
+745 EEEKQTLL

-765 TGYIPDYLDTNSDE
+765 TGYIPDYLNTNSDE

-799 EIARE
+799 EIAKE
-804 LGMGIYV
+804 LSMGVYI
-811 KN
+811 KTLN

>member
-19 LIMKYGTTWYRQVQI
+19 LIMKYGTTWYRQLQI

-70 CVVEDDTSLKYSR
+70 CVVEDDTTLEYSR
-83 WFVLEWKYIR
+83 WFVVEWKYIR

-108 NYDTIMSSPMLISK
+108 NYDAIMSSPMLISK
-122 GYITPSDSAIF
+122 GYVTPSDSAIF
-133 NFEGQAYNK
+133 NFEGQSYNK

-161 YIPRDAFKDQA
+161 YIPRDAFNDKA
-172 QEVSTSLV
+172 QEVSTSLI

-197 YPYLKGMTNRTKL
+197 FPYLKGSPNRVPV
-210 KKLLS
+210 KKLIS
-215 NVYNIRGTLEVNGSV
+215 NIYNIRGTLNQQVLT
-230 RVANISF
+230 AAYNIAFNKLGYVS
-237 DSEGIVDYNPQ
+237 YNPQ
-248 SFGENSLSNYPF
+248 SFGENSLSNYGWTK
-260 NRIQTPGIFVTA
+260 IDLGYTA
-272 VGRTFGTGKILT
+272 IEHTFGTATIYDSMDIG
-284 TQAGTSKKVYNS
+284 AKVYPS
-296 YLNVIDDLKAAV
+296 YVDVMDNLEAAV
-308 KTAYSYDPAAL
+308 KTAYSYNPAAL
-319 ATLNDLNGKVVRIGA
+319 NTLINLNGKVVRIGSS
-334 NGSYK
+334 GSYK
-339 YYTINVGSELVKEE
+339 YYTINVGSETVQEE
-353 VIAAVNVYN
+353 VIAPVSVYN
-362 ILYQNLADGILNPK
+362 ILYSNLADGVLDPK
-376 NNNDNYVLAMT
+376 NSNNNYVLAMT
-387 YDDYSYTLSE
+387 YDDFSYTLNE
-397 FNAQV
+397 ANVGV

-408 ASDRNT
+408 TADRNN

-425 PYGEIEIYRDGVI
+425 PYGEISIYRDGVI
-438 NITKTN
+438 AIQKTN
-444 KEAGIAVSTAIAS
+444 KEAGLAAATAIAS

-472 CPLRNMINSNGDF
+472 CPIRNLINSNDEI
-485 DYNSEYKGIA
+485 DYSSESKGII
-495 DIYITQGSTST
+495 DIYITQGSVSES
-506 TVSKMFFCDTN
+506 VSKMFFCDSN
-517 TFSFNIPLELAVSNY
+517 TFSLNIPLSLKVDNY
-532 KVENECNMYRLC
+532 KVENECNSYRLC
-544 SPNYNGAFE
+544 SPNYNGVFE

-587 YGIDFND
+587 YGSDFND

-602 DFSVDRLSSAW
+602 DFSVDRISSAW
-613 ANYQLQNKNY
+613 ANYQLSNKNY

-634 ELQHTFSRVQDAFN
+634 ELQNKYARVQDIGN
-648 AVGGAITT
+648 IIGGSLGSGLMTGGISQLPGVGIAVGAASAI
-656 GFGLGGVAAM
+656 
-666 GDAKNPIRLGVAGG
+666 
-680 LTSLAGGVADAF
+680 AGGVDAY
-692 INDAIRNDQLSKT
+692 INDKLRKDQLDKT

-735 IPFLEFYTCT
+735 VPFLEFYTCT
-745 EEEKQALL
+745 EEEKQTLL

-765 TGYIPDYLDTNSDE
+765 TGYIPDYLNTNSDE

-799 EIARE
+799 EIAKE
-804 LGMGIYV
+804 LSMGVYI
-811 KN
+811 KTSN

>member
-19 LIMKYGTTWYRQVQI
+19 LIMKYGTTWYRQLQI

-70 CVVEDDTSLKYSR
+70 CIVEDDTTLEYSR
-83 WFVLEWKYIR
+83 WYVIDWKYIR

-108 NYDTIMSSPMLISK
+108 NYDAIMSSPMLISK
-122 GYITPSDSAIF
+122 GYVTPSDSAIF

-172 QEVSTSLV
+172 KEVTTSLI

-187 YATLEAFYQD
+187 YDTLEAFYQD
-197 YPYLKGMTNRTKL
+197 YPYFKGMTNRTKL
-210 KKLLS
+210 KKLIS
-215 NVYNIRGTLEVNGSV
+215 NIYNIRG
-230 RVANISF
+230 NINDVTAALNIAF
-237 DSEGIVDYNPQ
+237 VKLGPIDYNPQ
-248 SFGENSLSNYPF
+248 SFGENSLSNYIWDKTSIGYTAF
-260 NRIQTPGIFVTA
+260 NH
-272 VGRTFGTGKILT
+272 TFGTAYINSEYGI
-284 TQAGTSKKVYNS
+284 SKKVYNS
-296 YLNVIDDLKAAV
+296 YINVMNDLEAAV

-319 ATLNDLNGKVVRIGA
+319 NTLINLDGKVVRIGSA
-334 NGSYK
+334 GSYK
-339 YYTINVGSELVKEE
+339 YYTINVGSETVQEE
-353 VIAAVNVYN
+353 VIAPASVYN
-362 ILYQNLADGILNPK
+362 ILYQNIADGILSPK
-376 NNNDNYVLAMT
+376 NSNNNYVLAMT
-387 YDDYSYTLSE
+387 YDDFSYTLNE
-397 FNAQV
+397 ANVGV

-408 ASDRNT
+408 TADRNN

-425 PYGEIEIYRDGVI
+425 PYGEIPIYRDGVI
-438 NITKTN
+438 AIQKTN
-444 KEAGIAVSTAIAS
+444 KEAGLAAATAIAS

-472 CPLRNMINSNGDF
+472 CPIRNLINSNDEI
-485 DYNSEYKGIA
+485 DYSSEAKGII
-495 DIYITQGSTST
+495 DIYITQGSVSES
-506 TVSKMFFCDTN
+506 VSKMFFCDSN
-517 TFSFNIPLELAVSNY
+517 TFSLNIPLSLKVDNY
-532 KVENECNMYRLC
+532 KVENECNSYRLC
-544 SPNYNGAFE
+544 SPNYSGVFE

-587 YGIDFND
+587 YGSDFND

-602 DFSVDRLSSAW
+602 DFSVDRISSAW
-613 ANYQLQNKNY
+613 ANYQLSNKNY

-634 ELQHTFSRVQDAFN
+634 ELQNKYARVQDIGN
-648 AVGGAITT
+648 IIGGSL
-656 GFGLGGVAAM
+656 GSGLTV
-666 GDAKNPIRLGVAGG
+666 GG
-680 LTSLAGGVADAF
+680 LTNPIAGVGVGIASAGAGGVDAY
-692 INDAIRNDQLSKT
+692 INDKLRKDQLDKT

-735 IPFLEFYTCT
+735 VPFLEFYTCT
-745 EEEKQALL
+745 EEEKQTLL

-765 TGYIPDYLDTNSDE
+765 TGYIPDYLNTNSDE

-799 EIARE
+799 EIAKE
-804 LGMGIYV
+804 LSMGVYI
-811 KN
+811 KTLN

>member
-1 MGNKTLYYLR
+1 MAKTLYFLR

-19 LIMKYGTTWYRQVQI
+19 LIPKYGTSWYRQLQI
-34 GFTPNVQLF
+34 GFTVGVQLF

-55 NTVQWND
+55 NTVDWND
-62 VDDKAPDY
+62 ADTSAPDY
-70 CVVEDDTSLKYSR
+70 CVAEDDLTLEYSR
-83 WFVLEWKYIR
+83 WYVMEWKYTR
-93 AGQYQATLKR
+93 LGQYQVTLKR

-108 NYDTIMSSPMLISK
+108 NYDAIMQSPMLIQK
-122 GYITPSDSAIF
+122 GYISASDSAIF
-133 NFEGQAYNK
+133 NYEGQNYNK
-142 IKTSETLLYDETG
+142 IKTSENLLYDETKV
-155 CPWLVG
+155 PWIIG
-161 YIPRDAFKDQA
+161 YIPRDAVKDQS
-172 QEVSTSLV
+172 QEVTTSLV

-210 KKLLS
+210 KKLIS
-215 NVYNIRGTLEVNGSV
+215 KIYNIRGTLEVNGSV

-248 SFGENSLSNYPF
+248 SFGEYSLSNYPF
-260 NRIQTPGIFVTA
+260 NRTQTPGIFVTA

-284 TQAGTSKKVYNS
+284 TQAGTSNKAYNS
-296 YLNVIDDLKAAV
+296 YLNVMNDLETAV
-308 KTAYSYDPAAL
+308 KTSYGYDPAAL
-319 ATLNDLNGKVVRIGA
+319 NTLINLNGKLVRIGSA
-334 NGSYK
+334 GSYK
-339 YYTINVGSELVKEE
+339 YYTINVGSEPGKEE
-353 VIAAVNVYN
+353 VIAPASVYN
-362 ILYQNLADGILNPK
+362 ILYQNLANGILDPK
-376 NNNDNYVLAMT
+376 NSNNNYVLAMT

-425 PYGEIEIYRDGVI
+425 PYGTLDIYRDGI
-438 NITKTN
+438 KIISGTN
-444 KEAGIAVSTAIAS
+444 KEAGIAIATAIAS

-463 LYDLQLLPY
+463 VYDLQLLPY
-472 CPLRNMINSNGDF
+472 CPLRNMINANGEF
-485 DYNSEYKGIA
+485 DYSSEYKGIA
-495 DIYITQGSTST
+495 DIYITQSSTS
-506 TVSKMFFCDTN
+506 VAVNKLFFCDSN
-517 TFSFNIPLELAVSNY
+517 TFSFNIPLTLTVDNY
-532 KVENECNMYRLC
+532 KLENECNMYRLC

-559 GGLDYIEVDCT
+559 GGMEYVEVDCT

-587 YGIDFND
+587 YGSDFND

-602 DFSVDRLSSAW
+602 DFSIDRLSSAW

-623 QNIFDREVQSI
+623 QNIFDREIQSV
-634 ELQHTFSRVQDAFN
+634 ELQNKYARIQDIAN
-648 AVGGAITT
+648 TVSGSISAGIT
-656 GFGLGGVAAM
+656 G
-666 GDAKNPIRLGVAGG
+666 GG
-680 LTSLAGGVADAF
+680 LSGIPGVGIASGVLSAGAGVADTIMNENLRREQ
-692 INDAIRNDQLSKT
+692 INRQ

-735 IPFLEFYTCT
+735 VPFLEFYTCT
-745 EEEKQALL
+745 EEEKQTLL
-753 DKIKWQGMTIMR
+753 DKLKWQGMTIMR
-765 TGYIPDYLDTNSDE
+765 TGYIPNYLDPNAEE
-779 TYIEASPIRLL
+779 TYIEATPLRLN

-799 EIARE
+799 EIAKE
-804 LGMGIYV
+804 LQMGVYI
-811 KN
+811 KGGIS

>member
-19 LIMKYGTTWYRQVQI
+19 LIMKYGTTWYRQLQI

-43 NYGDGINTTQIV
+43 NYGDGVNTTQIV

-70 CVVEDDTSLKYSR
+70 CVVEDDTTLEYSR
-83 WFVLEWKYIR
+83 WFVIDWKYIR

-108 NYDTIMSSPMLISK
+108 NYDAIMSSPMLISK
-122 GYITPSDSAIF
+122 GYVTPSDSAIF
-133 NFEGQAYNK
+133 NYEGQAYNK

-161 YIPRDAFKDQA
+161 YIPRDAFKEKA
-172 QEVSTSLV
+172 QEVTTSLI

-187 YATLEAFYQD
+187 SATLDAFSQD
-197 YPYLKGMTNRTKL
+197 YHYFTGSANRTAI
-210 KKLLS
+210 KKNP
-215 NVYNIRGTLEVNGSV
+215 NVIYNIRGSLNVPISQEVV
-230 RVANISF
+230 NIAF
-237 DSEGIVDYNPQ
+237 NKLGLIKYNPQ
-248 SFGENSLSNYPF
+248 SFGENSLSNYQF
-260 NRIQTPGIFVTA
+260 DNTGYGWLYVA
-272 VGRTFGTGKILT
+272 NNHTFGTGKIVNTENRIAVL
-284 TQAGTSKKVYNS
+284 AYNS
-296 YLNVIDDLKAAV
+296 YINVMDDLENAV
-308 KTAYSYDPAAL
+308 KTAYSYDPAVL
-319 ATLNDLNGKVVRIGA
+319 NTLINLNGKVVRIGSA
-334 NGSYK
+334 GSYK
-339 YYTINVGSELVKEE
+339 YYTINVGSETVQEE
-353 VIAAVNVYN
+353 VIAPASVYN
-362 ILYQNLADGILNPK
+362 ILYQNLNEGILIPK
-376 NNNDNYVLAMT
+376 NSNDNYVLAMT
-387 YDDYSYTLSE
+387 YDDFSYTLNE
-397 FNAQV
+397 ANVGV
-402 KVTIPK
+402 KVTMPK
-408 ASDRNT
+408 TADRNN

-425 PYGEIEIYRDGVI
+425 PYGEIPIYRDGVI
-438 NITKTN
+438 AIQKTN
-444 KEAGIAVSTAIAS
+444 KEAGLAAATAIAS

-472 CPLRNMINSNGDF
+472 CPIRNLINSNDEI
-485 DYNSEYKGIA
+485 DYSSESKGII
-495 DIYITQGSTST
+495 DIYITQGSVSES
-506 TVSKMFFCDTN
+506 VSKMFFCDSN
-517 TFSFNIPLELAVSNY
+517 TFSLNIPLSLKVDNY
-532 KVENECNMYRLC
+532 KVENECNSYRLC
-544 SPNYNGAFE
+544 SPNYNGVFE

-587 YGIDFND
+587 YGSDFND

-602 DFSVDRLSSAW
+602 DFSVDRISSAW
-613 ANYQLQNKNY
+613 ANYQLSNKNY

-634 ELQHTFSRVQDAFN
+634 ELQNKYARVQDIGNIIGGGLGTGLMTGGLSGN
-648 AVGGAITT
+648 AVAGTVMGLASVGAGI
-656 GFGLGGVAAM
+656 
-666 GDAKNPIRLGVAGG
+666 
-680 LTSLAGGVADAF
+680 ADTV
-692 INDAIRNDQLSKT
+692 INDKLRKDQLDKT

-735 IPFLEFYTCT
+735 VPFLEFYTCT
-745 EEEKQALL
+745 EEEKQTLL

-765 TGYIPDYLDTNSDE
+765 TGYIPDYLNTNSDE

-799 EIARE
+799 EIAKE
-804 LGMGIYV
+804 LSMGVYI
-811 KN
+811 KTLN